1 MDKILMKKIGIYAGI
16 VLLFLALAYGF
27 VPEVLTGK
35 IVNQSDITGYRSMS
49 QEAVTW
55 NNAHPDDPTYWT
67 DSMFGGMPTT
77 SFDPSSDGDW
87 TQSLYNLLMKG
98 KRPANWLFISLLGA
112 FLLMLSL
119 GVDKV
124 LAIGGA
130 VAITYCSYNFQII
143 QVGHNTK
150 MQAIAFLPWALAAVI
165 FTYRSALGRLVSYAE
180 PRPGSAPE
188 PVEGPNQ
195 SVDGGSPTFE
205 AAKGWKSWLPKTL
218 LGAVLFGFALSFQI
232 KANHQQITYYLAI
245 MIVIYALYVFL
256 RICLE
261 KPCHFGKLSDRC
273 AESSVRTVV
282 EPVVRQG
289 SPTIE
294 TTTDKRTAGPS
305 YRKTAFGR
313 FFAASALLL
322 VVGLAGIGTNA
333 IKLAPLYEY
342 TKYTM
347 RGGSELSHPE
357 GGEINSDGL
366 QLDYATAWSYGWE
379 ELPNLMIPNFNGGSS
394 AGSINPDKSEV
405 VKLFKQ
411 AGQGNPKEI
420 AKSLPLY
427 WGPQPFTAGPMY
439 MGAITVFLFV
449 LGLFLYKG
457 KEKWWLL
464 AATLVAVFLS
474 LGNHMMWFTKLFFDY
489 APMYS
494 KFRTV
499 SMALIV
505 LQFTLPML
513 GFVTLDRI
521 LKREY
526 SKKEFL
532 KAGWIALA
540 LTAGFCLLCA
550 IIPSIAGSFSGR
562 ADAQMQDII
571 VDALKADRKHLLS
584 SDALWSMI
592 LIVITFGLILWAYSV
607 PKNAPKSYESDP
619 HIGGA
624 RRMEAMIGI
633 CLLVFVNMFAVGKR
647 YLNSDSFT
655 TPRQFNNQFTARPVD
670 KLILEDKSP
679 SYRIVDLG
687 ADIFNDSFNPY
698 WHKCIGGYS
707 PAKLQ
712 RYQDLIDRHIVKELQ
727 RLSAGTRAAK
737 TIDEFQDGIKNI
749 PVLSALNTK
758 YFILGAEMPPV
769 ENLEA
774 YGPAWFV
781 DSFVPAETPDE
792 EIALIDSVDL
802 RRTAVIGSDFAEA
815 RAGFAKISEGNPTG
829 GSSDGSVDGSVNVSA
844 GITSADFIWMT
855 SYAPNELR
863 YHYSASAARTA
874 IFSEVY
880 YPDGWVATVD
890 GAPLEIFRA
899 NWIFRAANLPAGDH
913 EIVMRFDP
921 KAYSVGEK
929 VSRASSLAL
938 FILLALSLAGL
949 FGTRRSA

>member
-1 MDKILMKKIGIYAGI
+1 MRKIGIYAGI

-35 IVNQSDITGYRSMS
+35 VVNQSDITGYRSMS
-49 QEAVTW
+49 QEAVAW
-55 NNAHPDDPTYWT
+55 NSSHPDDPTHWT

-77 SFDPSSDGDW
+77 SFMPSSEGDW

-150 MQAIAFLPWALAAVI
+150 MQAIAFLPWVLAAVI
-165 FTYRSALGRLVSYAE
+165 FTYRSALLHVQRPKQSVAE
-180 PRPGSAPE
+180 PVAR
-188 PVEGPNQ
+188 Q
-195 SVDGGSPTFE
+195 DSPTIE
-205 AAKGWKSWLPKTL
+205 ATKGWRSWLPKTL

-245 MIVIYALYVFL
+245 MIVIYALYVFIRLICDKAL
-256 RICLE
+256 RPGL
-261 KPCHFGKLSDRC
+261 
-273 AESSVRTVV
+273 
-282 EPVVRQG
+282 
-289 SPTIE
+289 
-294 TTTDKRTAGPS
+294 
-305 YRKTAFGR
+305 GR

-322 VVGLAGIGTNA
+322 VVGLAGIGTNT

-342 TKYTM
+342 TKHTM

-357 GGEINSDGL
+357 GGEINSTGL

-394 AGSINPDKSEV
+394 AGSVNPDKSEV
-405 VKLFKQ
+405 VKLFRQ
-411 AGQGNPKEI
+411 AGQGNANEI
-420 AKSLPLY
+420 AKSMPLY

-464 AATLVAVFLS
+464 AATLVAVFLG

-521 LKREY
+521 MKREY

-532 KAGWIALA
+532 KSGWIALA
-540 LTAGFCLLCA
+540 LTAGFCLICA
-550 IIPSIAGSFSGR
+550 LVPSVAGSFSGG

-571 VDALKADRKHLLS
+571 VDALKADRKHILS
-584 SDALWSMI
+584 VDAFWSMV

-607 PKNAPKSYESDP
+607 PKNAPRSYESDP
-619 HIGGA
+619 HIGNA
-624 RRMEAMIGI
+624 RRIQAMMGI
-633 CLLVFVNMFAVGKR
+633 CLLVFVNMFVVGKR

-655 TPRQFNNQFTARPVD
+655 TPRQFNNQFSARQVD

-679 SYRIVDLG
+679 SYRVVDLS

-727 RLSAGTRAAK
+727 SVAANTRNAK
-737 TIDEFQDGIKNI
+737 SIGEFQSGIGNI
-749 PVLSALNTK
+749 QVLSALNTK
-758 YFILGAEMPPV
+758 YFILGADVPPV
-769 ENLEA
+769 ENPEA
-774 YGPAWFV
+774 FGQAWFV

-802 RRTAVIGSDFAEA
+802 RHTAVIGADFADA
-815 RAGFAKISEGNPTG
+815 SAGFAKVISEGTAC
-829 GSSDGSVDGSVNVSA
+829 GSVMDSAESSVEVSA
-844 GITSADFIWMT
+844 EGTAEATDFIRMT

-880 YPDGWVATVD
+880 YPDGWTATVD
-890 GAPLEIFRA
+890 GAPLDLFRA
-899 NWIFRAANLPAGDH
+899 DWIFRAANLPAGEHD
-913 EIVMRFDP
+913 IVMRFEP
-921 KAYSVGEK
+921 KVYTVSEK
-929 VSRASSLAL
+929 ASRASSLAL
-938 FILLALSLAGL
+938 FILLALSLCGIVLSRKGA
-949 FGTRRSA
+949 

>member
-1 MDKILMKKIGIYAGI
+1 MDKTLMKKIGIYAGI
-16 VLLFLALAYGF
+16 VLLFLVLSYGF

-35 IVNQSDITGYRSMS
+35 VVNQSDITGYRSMS
-49 QEAVTW
+49 QEAVAW
-55 NNAHPDDPTYWT
+55 NKAHPDDPTHWT

-77 SFDPSSDGDW
+77 SFMPSSDGDW
-87 TQSLYNLLMKG
+87 TQSLYDFLMKG

-130 VAITYCSYNFQII
+130 VAVTYCSYNFQII

-150 MQAIAFLPWALAAVI
+150 MQAIAFLPWVLAAVI
-165 FTYRSALGRLVSYAE
+165 FTYRSALRYI
-180 PRPGSAPE
+180 PE
-188 PVEGPNQ
+188 HN
-195 SVDGGSPTFE
+195 
-205 AAKGWKSWLPKTL
+205 GWKSWLPKTL

-261 KPCHFGKLSDRC
+261 KNGHFGKLSDRR
-273 AESSVRTVV
+273 S
-282 EPVVRQG
+282 
-289 SPTIE
+289 
-294 TTTDKRTAGPS
+294 
-305 YRKTAFGR
+305 AFGR
-313 FFAASALLL
+313 FFVASAMLL
-322 VVGLAGIGTNA
+322 VIGLAGIGTNA

-357 GGEINSDGL
+357 GGEINNSGL

-379 ELPNLMIPNFNGGSS
+379 ELPNMMIPNFNGGSS
-394 AGSINPDKSEV
+394 AGAVNPDKSEV
-405 VKLFKQ
+405 VKLFRQ
-411 AGQGNPKEI
+411 AGQGNANEI

-439 MGAITVFLFV
+439 MGAITIFLFV

-464 AATLVAVFLS
+464 AATLVAVFLA

-513 GFVTLDRI
+513 GFITLDRI
-521 LKREY
+521 LRQEY
-526 SKKEFL
+526 SRKEFL
-532 KAGWIALA
+532 RAGWIALA
-540 LTAGFCLLCA
+540 LTAGFCLLCVLV
-550 IIPSIAGSFSGR
+550 PGIAGSFSGR

-571 VDALKADRKHLLS
+571 VDALKADRRHILS
-584 SDALWSMI
+584 ADALWSMV
-592 LIVITFGLILWAYSV
+592 LIVVTFGLILWAYSV

-619 HIGGA
+619 HIGNA
-624 RRMEAMIGI
+624 RRMQAMVGI

-647 YLNSDSFT
+647 YLNPDSFT
-655 TPRQFNNQFTARPVD
+655 TPRQFNNQFTARQVD
-670 KLILEDKSP
+670 KLILEDKAP
-679 SYRIVDLG
+679 SYRVVDLS

-698 WHKCIGGYS
+698 WHKCVGGYS

-727 RLSAGTRAAK
+727 AVSLGTRNAK
-737 TIDEFQDGIKNI
+737 TIEEFQNGIRNI
-749 PVLSALNTK
+749 QVLSALNTK
-758 YFILGAEMPPV
+758 YFILGADMPPV

-774 YGPAWFV
+774 FGPAWFV
-781 DSFVPAETPDE
+781 DSFVPAWTPDE
-792 EIALIDSVDL
+792 EIALIYSVDL
-802 RRTAVIGSDFAEA
+802 RHTAVIGADFAEA
-815 RAGFAKISEGNPTG
+815 RAGFAKNPADNATDGTSEISAEDPAERTAEGTAAGP
-829 GSSDGSVDGSVNVSA
+829 VNGQA
-844 GITSADFIWMT
+844 ADFIQMT

-863 YHYSASAARTA
+863 YHYSAAAARTA

-880 YPDGWVATVD
+880 YPDGWTATVD
-890 GAPLEIFRA
+890 GAPLDLFRA
-899 NWIFRAANLPAGDH
+899 DWVFRAANLPAGEH
-913 EIVMRFDP
+913 EIVMRFEP
-921 KAYSVGEK
+921 KVYTVGENA
-929 VSRASSLAL
+929 SRASSLAL
-938 FILLALSLAGL
+938 FFLLALSLACIAV
-949 FGTRRSA
+949 TRKTNC

>member
-1 MDKILMKKIGIYAGI
+1 MDKTLMKKIGIYAGI
-16 VLLFLALAYGF
+16 VLLFLVLAYGF

-35 IVNQSDITGYRSMS
+35 VVNQSDITGYRSMS
-49 QEAVTW
+49 QEAVAW
-55 NNAHPDDPTYWT
+55 NNAHPDDQTHWT

-77 SFDPSSDGDW
+77 SFMPSSDGDW
-87 TQSLYNLLMKG
+87 TQSLYNLLLKG

-130 VAITYCSYNFQII
+130 VAVTYCSYNFQII

-150 MQAIAFLPWALAAVI
+150 MQAIAFLPWVLAAVI
-165 FTYRSALGRLVSYAE
+165 FTYRSALRPWLCSALRQAQE
-180 PRPGSAPE
+180 PDKTVARQGSIVNSTVTAVAE
-188 PVEGPNQ
+188 PVE
-195 SVDGGSPTFE
+195 TT
-205 AAKGWKSWLPKTL
+205 AAKGWKSWLPRTL

-245 MIVIYALYVFL
+245 MIVIYALYLFL

-261 KPCHFGKLSDRC
+261 KTGHFGERSDR
-273 AESSVRTVV
+273 R
-282 EPVVRQG
+282 G
-289 SPTIE
+289 
-294 TTTDKRTAGPS
+294 
-305 YRKTAFGR
+305 AFGR

-322 VVGLAGIGTNA
+322 VIGLVGIGTNT

-342 TKYTM
+342 TQHTM

-357 GGEINSDGL
+357 GGEINNSGL

-379 ELPNLMIPNFNGGSS
+379 ELPNMMIPNFNGGSS
-394 AGSINPDKSEV
+394 AGSVNPDKSEV
-405 VKLFKQ
+405 VKLFRQ
-411 AGQGNPKEI
+411 AGQGNANEI

-439 MGAITVFLFV
+439 MGAITIFLFV

-464 AATLVAVFLS
+464 AATLVAVFLA

-505 LQFTLPML
+505 LQFTFPML
-513 GFVTLDRI
+513 GFITLDRI
-521 LKREY
+521 LRQEY
-526 SKKEFL
+526 SRKEFL
-532 KAGWIALA
+532 NAGWIALA

-550 IIPSIAGSFSGR
+550 LIPSIAGSFSGR

-571 VDALKADRKHLLS
+571 VDALKADRKHILS
-584 SDALWSMI
+584 TDALWSMV
-592 LIVITFGLILWAYSV
+592 LIVVTFSLILWAYSV

-619 HIGGA
+619 YIGTA
-624 RRMEAMIGI
+624 RRMQAMVGI

-655 TPRQFNNQFTARPVD
+655 TPRQFNNQFSARQVD
-670 KLILEDKSP
+670 KLILEDKTP
-679 SYRIVDLG
+679 SYRVVDLS

-698 WHKCIGGYS
+698 WHKCVGGYS

-727 RLSAGTRAAK
+727 SVAANTHNAK
-737 TIDEFQDGIKNI
+737 TIQEFQSGIKDI
-749 PVLSALNTK
+749 QVLSALNTK
-758 YFILGAEMPPV
+758 YFILGADMPPV

-774 YGPAWFV
+774 FGPAWFV
-781 DSFVPAETPDE
+781 DSFVPAGTPDE

-802 RRTAVIGSDFAEA
+802 RHTAVIGADFADA
-815 RAGFAKISEGNPTG
+815 RAGFVKNPAGNATDGISE
-829 GSSDGSVDGSVNVSA
+829 
-844 GITSADFIWMT
+844 ISADDPAERTAEGTAVGLVNSQATDFIQMT

-863 YHYSASAARTA
+863 YHYSAASARTA

-880 YPDGWVATVD
+880 YPDGWTATVD
-890 GAPLEIFRA
+890 GAPLDLFRA

-913 EIVMRFDP
+913 DIVMRYEP
-921 KAYSVGEK
+921 KIYTVSEK
-929 VSRASSLAL
+929 ASRASSLAL
-938 FILLALSLAGL
+938 FVLLALSLAGIFL
-949 FGTRRSA
+949 SGKEVIRS

>member
-1 MDKILMKKIGIYAGI
+1 MDKTLMKKIGIYAGI
-16 VLLFLALAYGF
+16 VLLFLVLAYGF

-35 IVNQSDITGYRSMS
+35 VVNQSDITGYRSMS
-49 QEAVTW
+49 QEAVAW
-55 NNAHPDDPTYWT
+55 NKAHPDDPTHWT

-77 SFDPSSDGDW
+77 SFMPSSDGDW
-87 TQSLYNLLMKG
+87 TQSLYNLLLKG

-130 VAITYCSYNFQII
+130 VAVTYCSYNFQII

-150 MQAIAFLPWALAAVI
+150 MQAIAFLPWVLAAVI
-165 FTYRSALGRLVSYAE
+165 FTYRSALRPWLGSALRQAQGPDKQVAE
-180 PRPGSAPE
+180 P
-188 PVEGPNQ
+188 V
-195 SVDGGSPTFE
+195 
-205 AAKGWKSWLPKTL
+205 AATVADGWKSWLPKTL

-261 KPCHFGKLSDRC
+261 KNGLFGKLSDR
-273 AESSVRTVV
+273 R
-282 EPVVRQG
+282 G
-289 SPTIE
+289 
-294 TTTDKRTAGPS
+294 
-305 YRKTAFGR
+305 AFGR

-322 VVGLAGIGTNA
+322 VVGLVGIGTNT

-342 TKYTM
+342 TRHTM

-357 GGEINSDGL
+357 GGEINNSGL

-379 ELPNLMIPNFNGGSS
+379 ELPNMMIPNFNGGSS
-394 AGSINPDKSEV
+394 AGSVNPDKSEV
-405 VKLFKQ
+405 VKLFRQ
-411 AGQGNPKEI
+411 AGQGNANEI

-439 MGAITVFLFV
+439 MGAITIFLFI

-464 AATLVAVFLS
+464 AATLVAVFLA

-513 GFVTLDRI
+513 GFITLDGI
-521 LKREY
+521 LRQEY

-532 KAGWIALA
+532 RAGWIALA
-540 LTAGFCLLCA
+540 LTAGFCLLCVLV
-550 IIPSIAGSFSGR
+550 PGIAGSFSGR

-571 VDALKADRKHLLS
+571 VDALKADRRHILS
-584 SDALWSMI
+584 ADALWSMV
-592 LIVITFGLILWAYSV
+592 LIVVTFGLILWAYSV

-619 HIGGA
+619 HIGNA
-624 RRMEAMIGI
+624 RRMQAMVGI

-647 YLNSDSFT
+647 YLNPDSFT
-655 TPRQFNNQFTARPVD
+655 TPRQFNNQFTARQVD
-670 KLILEDKSP
+670 KLILEDKAP
-679 SYRIVDLG
+679 SYRVVDLS

-698 WHKCIGGYS
+698 WHKCVGGYS

-727 RLSAGTRAAK
+727 AVSLGTRNAK
-737 TIDEFQDGIKNI
+737 TIEEFQNGIRNI
-749 PVLSALNTK
+749 QVLSALNTK
-758 YFILGAEMPPV
+758 YFILGADMPPV

-774 YGPAWFV
+774 FGPAWFV
-781 DSFVPAETPDE
+781 DSFVPAGTPDE

-802 RRTAVIGSDFAEA
+802 RHTAVIGSDFAEA
-815 RAGFAKISEGNPTG
+815 REGFAKISSG
-829 GSSDGSVDGSVNVSA
+829 GSDEDSLDVSEEISVSGTAKDV
-844 GITSADFIWMT
+844 IQMT

-874 IFSEVY
+874 IFSEIY
-880 YPDGWVATVD
+880 YPDGWTATVD
-890 GAPLEIFRA
+890 GAPLDLFRA
-899 NWIFRAANLPAGDH
+899 DWIFRAANLPAGEHD
-913 EIVMRFDP
+913 IVMRYEP
-921 KAYSVGEK
+921 NVYIVAEKA
-929 VSRASSLAL
+929 SRASSLTL
-938 FILLALSLAGL
+938 FILLVLSLAGIA
-949 FGTRRSA
+949 FSRKESTAF

>member
-1 MDKILMKKIGIYAGI
+1 MDKTLMKKIGIYAGI
-16 VLLFLALAYGF
+16 VLLFLVLAYGF

-35 IVNQSDITGYRSMS
+35 VVNQSDITGYRSMS
-49 QEAVTW
+49 QEAVAW
-55 NNAHPDDPTYWT
+55 NNAHPDDQTHWT

-77 SFDPSSDGDW
+77 SFMPSSDGDW
-87 TQSLYNLLMKG
+87 TQSLYNLLLKG

-130 VAITYCSYNFQII
+130 VAVTYCSYNFQII

-150 MQAIAFLPWALAAVI
+150 MQAIAFLPWVLAAVI
-165 FTYRSALGRLVSYAE
+165 FTYRSALQYIQE
-180 PRPGSAPE
+180 H
-188 PVEGPNQ
+188 N
-195 SVDGGSPTFE
+195 
-205 AAKGWKSWLPKTL
+205 GWKSWLPKTL

-245 MIVIYALYVFL
+245 MIVIYALYLFL

-261 KPCHFGKLSDRC
+261 KTGHFGERSDR
-273 AESSVRTVV
+273 R
-282 EPVVRQG
+282 G
-289 SPTIE
+289 
-294 TTTDKRTAGPS
+294 
-305 YRKTAFGR
+305 AFGR

-322 VVGLAGIGTNA
+322 VIGLVGIGTNT

-342 TKYTM
+342 TKHTM

-357 GGEINSDGL
+357 GGEINNSGL

-379 ELPNLMIPNFNGGSS
+379 ELPNMMIPNFNGGSS
-394 AGSINPDKSEV
+394 AGSVNPDKSEV
-405 VKLFKQ
+405 VKLFRQ
-411 AGQGNPKEI
+411 AGQGNANEI

-439 MGAITVFLFV
+439 MGAITIFLFV

-464 AATLVAVFLS
+464 AATLVAVFLA
-474 LGNHMMWFTKLFFDY
+474 LGSHMMWFTKLFFDY

-513 GFVTLDRI
+513 GFITLDRI
-521 LKREY
+521 LRQEY

-532 KAGWIALA
+532 RAGWIALA
-540 LTAGFCLLCA
+540 LTAGFCLLCVLV
-550 IIPSIAGSFSGR
+550 PGIAGSFSGR

-571 VDALKADRKHLLS
+571 VDALKADRRHILS
-584 SDALWSMI
+584 ADALWSMV
-592 LIVITFGLILWAYSV
+592 LIVVTFGLILWAYSV

-619 HIGGA
+619 HIGNA
-624 RRMEAMIGI
+624 RRMQAMVGI

-647 YLNSDSFT
+647 YLNPDSFT
-655 TPRQFNNQFTARPVD
+655 TPRQFNNQFTARQVD
-670 KLILEDKSP
+670 KLILEDKAP
-679 SYRIVDLG
+679 SYRVVDLS

-698 WHKCIGGYS
+698 WHKCVGGYS

-727 RLSAGTRAAK
+727 AVSLGTRNAK
-737 TIDEFQDGIKNI
+737 TIEEFQNGIRNI
-749 PVLSALNTK
+749 QVLSALNTK
-758 YFILGAEMPPV
+758 YFILGADMPPV

-774 YGPAWFV
+774 FGPAWFV
-781 DSFVPAETPDE
+781 DSFVPAGTPDE

-802 RRTAVIGSDFAEA
+802 RHTAVIGSDFTEA
-815 RAGFAKISEGNPTG
+815 REGFAKISSG
-829 GSSDGSVDGSVNVSA
+829 GSDEDPLDVSEEISVSGTAKDV
-844 GITSADFIWMT
+844 IQMT

-874 IFSEVY
+874 IFSEIY
-880 YPDGWVATVD
+880 YPDGWTATVD
-890 GAPLEIFRA
+890 GAPLDLFRA
-899 NWIFRAANLPAGDH
+899 DWIFRAANLPAGEHD
-913 EIVMRFDP
+913 IVMRYEP
-921 KAYSVGEK
+921 NVYIVAEKA
-929 VSRASSLAL
+929 SRASSLTL
-938 FILLALSLAGL
+938 FILLVLSLAGIA
-949 FGTRRSA
+949 FSRKESTAF

>member
-1 MDKILMKKIGIYAGI
+1 MDKTLMKKIGIYAGI
-16 VLLFLALAYGF
+16 VLLFLVLAYGF

-35 IVNQSDITGYRSMS
+35 VVNQSDITGYRSMS
-49 QEAVTW
+49 QEAVAW
-55 NNAHPDDPTYWT
+55 NNAHPDDQTHWT

-77 SFDPSSDGDW
+77 SFMPSSDGDW
-87 TQSLYNLLMKG
+87 TQSLYNLLLKG

-130 VAITYCSYNFQII
+130 VAVTYCSYNFQII

-150 MQAIAFLPWALAAVI
+150 MQAIAFLPWVLAAVI
-165 FTYRSALGRLVSYAE
+165 FTYRSALRPWLCSALRQAQDPDKTVARQGSIVNSTVTAVAE
-180 PRPGSAPE
+180 PAE
-188 PVEGPNQ
+188 
-195 SVDGGSPTFE
+195 T
-205 AAKGWKSWLPKTL
+205 AKGWKSWLPRTL

-245 MIVIYALYVFL
+245 MIVIYALYLFL

-261 KPCHFGKLSDRC
+261 KTGHFGERSDR
-273 AESSVRTVV
+273 R
-282 EPVVRQG
+282 G
-289 SPTIE
+289 
-294 TTTDKRTAGPS
+294 
-305 YRKTAFGR
+305 AFGR

-322 VVGLAGIGTNA
+322 VIGLVGIGTNT

-342 TKYTM
+342 TQHTM

-357 GGEINSDGL
+357 GGEINNSGL

-379 ELPNLMIPNFNGGSS
+379 ELPNMMIPNFNGGSS
-394 AGSINPDKSEV
+394 AGSVNPDKSEV
-405 VKLFKQ
+405 VKLFRQ
-411 AGQGNPKEI
+411 AGQGNANEI

-439 MGAITVFLFV
+439 MGAITIFLFV

-464 AATLVAVFLS
+464 AATLVAVFLA
-474 LGNHMMWFTKLFFDY
+474 LGSHMMWFTKLFFDY

-513 GFVTLDRI
+513 GFITLDRI
-521 LKREY
+521 LRQEY
-526 SKKEFL
+526 SRKEFL
-532 KAGWIALA
+532 NAGWIALA

-550 IIPSIAGSFSGR
+550 LIPSIAGSFSGR

-571 VDALKADRKHLLS
+571 VDALKADRKHILS
-584 SDALWSMI
+584 TDALWSMV
-592 LIVITFGLILWAYSV
+592 LIVVTFGLILWAYSV

-619 HIGGA
+619 HIGNA
-624 RRMEAMIGI
+624 RRMQAMVGI

-670 KLILEDKSP
+670 KLILEDKTP
-679 SYRIVDLG
+679 SYRVVDLS

-698 WHKCIGGYS
+698 WHKCVGGYS

-727 RLSAGTRAAK
+727 SVAANTHNAK
-737 TIDEFQDGIKNI
+737 TIQEFQSGIKNI
-749 PVLSALNTK
+749 QVLSALNTK
-758 YFILGAEMPPV
+758 YFILGADMPPV

-774 YGPAWFV
+774 FGPAWLV
-781 DSFVPAETPDE
+781 DSFVPAGTPDE

-802 RRTAVIGSDFAEA
+802 RHTAVIGADFAEA
-815 RAGFAKISEGNPTG
+815 RAGFANSAVG
-829 GSSDGSVDGSVNVSA
+829 GSADRLSDDSVVGSDGLSA
-844 GITSADFIWMT
+844 SAPVADFIRMT

-863 YHYSASAARTA
+863 YHYSVSAARTA

-880 YPDGWVATVD
+880 YPDGWTATVD
-890 GAPLEIFRA
+890 GAPLDLFRA
-899 NWIFRAANLPAGDH
+899 NWIFRAANLPAGEHD
-913 EIVMRFDP
+913 IVMRYEP
-921 KAYSVGEK
+921 KIYTVSEK
-929 VSRASSLAL
+929 ASRASSLAL
-938 FILLALSLAGL
+938 FVLLALSLAGIFL
-949 FGTRRSA
+949 SGKEVIRS

>member
-1 MDKILMKKIGIYAGI
+1 MDKTLMKKIGIYAGI
-16 VLLFLALAYGF
+16 VLLFLVLAYGF

-35 IVNQSDITGYRSMS
+35 VVNQSDITGYRSMS
-49 QEAVTW
+49 QEAVAW
-55 NNAHPDDPTYWT
+55 NKAHPDDPTHWT

-77 SFDPSSDGDW
+77 SFMPSSDGDW
-87 TQSLYNLLMKG
+87 TQSLYNLLLKG

-130 VAITYCSYNFQII
+130 VAVTYCSYNFQII

-150 MQAIAFLPWALAAVI
+150 MQAIAFLPWVLAAVI
-165 FTYRSALGRLVSYAE
+165 FTYRSAL
-180 PRPGSAPE
+180 RPWLGSALRQAQGPDKQFAE
-188 PVEGPNQ
+188 PVEAT
-195 SVDGGSPTFE
+195 VAD
-205 AAKGWKSWLPKTL
+205 GWKSWLPKTL

-261 KPCHFGKLSDRC
+261 KNGHFGKLNDR
-273 AESSVRTVV
+273 R
-282 EPVVRQG
+282 G
-289 SPTIE
+289 
-294 TTTDKRTAGPS
+294 
-305 YRKTAFGR
+305 AFGR

-322 VVGLAGIGTNA
+322 VVGLVGIGTNT

-342 TKYTM
+342 TQHTM

-357 GGEINSDGL
+357 GGEINNSGL

-379 ELPNLMIPNFNGGSS
+379 ELPNMMIPNFNGGSS
-394 AGSINPDKSEV
+394 AGSVNPDKSEV
-405 VKLFKQ
+405 VKLFRQ
-411 AGQGNPKEI
+411 AGQGNANEI

-439 MGAITVFLFV
+439 MGAITIFLFV

-464 AATLVAVFLS
+464 AATLVAVFLA

-513 GFVTLDRI
+513 GFITLDRI
-521 LKREY
+521 LRQEY

-532 KAGWIALA
+532 RAGWIALA
-540 LTAGFCLLCA
+540 LTAGFCLLCVLV
-550 IIPSIAGSFSGR
+550 PGIAGSFSGR

-571 VDALKADRKHLLS
+571 VDALKADRRHILS
-584 SDALWSMI
+584 ADALWSMV
-592 LIVITFGLILWAYSV
+592 LIVVTFGLILWAYSV

-619 HIGGA
+619 HIGNA
-624 RRMEAMIGI
+624 RRMQAMVGI

-647 YLNSDSFT
+647 YLNPDSFT
-655 TPRQFNNQFTARPVD
+655 TPRQFNNQFTARQVD
-670 KLILEDKSP
+670 KLILEDKAP
-679 SYRIVDLG
+679 SYRVVDLS

-698 WHKCIGGYS
+698 WHKCVGGYS

-727 RLSAGTRAAK
+727 AVSLGTRNAK
-737 TIDEFQDGIKNI
+737 TIEEFQNGIRNI
-749 PVLSALNTK
+749 QVLSALNTK
-758 YFILGAEMPPV
+758 YFILGADMPPV

-774 YGPAWFV
+774 FGPAWFV
-781 DSFVPAETPDE
+781 DSFVPAGTPDE

-802 RRTAVIGSDFAEA
+802 RHTAVIGSDFAEA
-815 RAGFAKISEGNPTG
+815 REGFAKISSG
-829 GSSDGSVDGSVNVSA
+829 GSDEDPLDVSEEISVSGTAKDV
-844 GITSADFIWMT
+844 IQMT

-874 IFSEVY
+874 IFSEIY
-880 YPDGWVATVD
+880 YPDGWTATVD
-890 GAPLEIFRA
+890 GAPLDLFRA
-899 NWIFRAANLPAGDH
+899 DWIFRAANLPAGEHD
-913 EIVMRFDP
+913 IVMRYEP
-921 KAYSVGEK
+921 NVYIVAEKA
-929 VSRASSLAL
+929 SRASSLTL
-938 FILLALSLAGL
+938 FILLVLSLAGIA
-949 FGTRRSA
+949 FSRKESTAF

>member
-1 MDKILMKKIGIYAGI
+1 MDKTLMKKIGIYAGI
-16 VLLFLALAYGF
+16 VLLLLVLAYGF

-49 QEAVTW
+49 QEAVAW

-77 SFDPSSDGDW
+77 SFVPSSNGDW
-87 TQSLYNLLMKG
+87 TQSLYSLLMKG

-165 FTYRSALGRLVSYAE
+165 FTYRSAL
-180 PRPGSAPE
+180 RPWLCPAIRQTQGPDSAVAE
-188 PVEGPNQ
+188 PVEA
-195 SVDGGSPTFE
+195 T
-205 AAKGWKSWLPKTL
+205 KGWKSWLPKTL

-256 RICLE
+256 RIFLE
-261 KPCHFGKLSDRC
+261 KVGRFGKLGDRRG
-273 AESSVRTVV
+273 V
-282 EPVVRQG
+282 
-289 SPTIE
+289 
-294 TTTDKRTAGPS
+294 
-305 YRKTAFGR
+305 FGR
-313 FFAASALLL
+313 FFAASVLLL
-322 VVGLAGIGTNA
+322 VVGFAGIGTNT

-357 GGEINSDGL
+357 GGEINNTGL

-394 AGSINPDKSEV
+394 AGSVNPDKSEV
-405 VKLFKQ
+405 VRLFRQ
-411 AGQGNPKEI
+411 AGQGNANEI

-464 AATLVAVFLS
+464 AATILAVFLS

-513 GFVTLDRI
+513 GFITLDRI
-521 LKREY
+521 LKQEY

-550 IIPSIAGSFSGR
+550 MIPGIAGSFSGR
-562 ADAQMQDII
+562 ADTQMQDII
-571 VDALKADRKHLLS
+571 VDALKADRRHILS
-584 SDALWSMI
+584 VDAWWSMI
-592 LIVITFGLILWAYSV
+592 LIVVTFGLILWAYSI
-607 PKNAPKSYESDP
+607 PKSAPKSYESDP
-619 HIGGA
+619 HIGNA
-624 RRMEAMIGI
+624 RRMQAMVGI

-647 YLNSDSFT
+647 YLDSDSFT
-655 TPRQFNNQFTARPVD
+655 TPRQFNNQFTARQVD

-679 SYRIVDLG
+679 SYRVVDLS

-698 WHKCIGGYS
+698 WHKCVGGYS

-727 RLSAGTRAAK
+727 SVSLSTRGAK
-737 TIDEFQDGIKNI
+737 TLEEFQGGLRNI

-774 YGPAWFV
+774 FGPAWFV

-802 RRTAVIGSDFAEA
+802 RRTAVIGADFAEA
-815 RAGFAKISEGNPTG
+815 RACFADVTI
-829 GSSDGSVDGSVNVSA
+829 GSSMNGPAGVSGDVSDNGQA
-844 GITSADFIWMT
+844 TDFIRMT
-855 SYAPNELR
+855 SYAPNELH

-874 IFSEVY
+874 IFSEIY
-880 YPDGWVATVD
+880 YPDGWTATVD
-890 GAPLEIFRA
+890 GAPLDLFRA
-899 NWIFRAANLPAGDH
+899 DWIFRAANLPAGEHD
-913 EIVMRFDP
+913 IVMRFEP
-921 KAYSVGEK
+921 KAYSIGAK
-929 VSRASSLAL
+929 ASRASSLTL
-938 FILLALSLAGL
+938 FILLALSLAG
-949 FGTRRSA
+949 FIFSRRTN

>member
-1 MDKILMKKIGIYAGI
+1 MDKTLMKKIGIYAGI
-16 VLLFLALAYGF
+16 VLLFLVLAYGF

-35 IVNQSDITGYRSMS
+35 VVNQSDITGYRSMS
-49 QEAVTW
+49 QEAVAW
-55 NNAHPDDPTYWT
+55 NNAHPDDPTHWT

-77 SFDPSSDGDW
+77 SFMPSSDGDW
-87 TQSLYNLLMKG
+87 TQSLYNLLLKG

-130 VAITYCSYNFQII
+130 VAVTYCSYNFQII

-150 MQAIAFLPWALAAVI
+150 MQAIAFLPWVLAAVI
-165 FTYRSALGRLVSYAE
+165 FTYRSAL
-180 PRPGSAPE
+180 RPWLGSALRQAQGPDKQVAE
-188 PVEGPNQ
+188 PVEATN
-195 SVDGGSPTFE
+195 
-205 AAKGWKSWLPKTL
+205 GWRSWLPKTL

-261 KPCHFGKLSDRC
+261 KNGHFGKLSDR
-273 AESSVRTVV
+273 R
-282 EPVVRQG
+282 G
-289 SPTIE
+289 
-294 TTTDKRTAGPS
+294 
-305 YRKTAFGR
+305 AFGR

-322 VVGLAGIGTNA
+322 VVGLVGIGTNT

-342 TKYTM
+342 TQHTM

-357 GGEINSDGL
+357 GGEINNSGL

-379 ELPNLMIPNFNGGSS
+379 ELPNMMIPNFNGGSS
-394 AGSINPDKSEV
+394 AGSVNPDKSEV
-405 VKLFKQ
+405 VKLFRQ
-411 AGQGNPKEI
+411 AGQGNANEI

-439 MGAITVFLFV
+439 MGAITIFLFV

-464 AATLVAVFLS
+464 AATLVAVFLA

-513 GFVTLDRI
+513 GFITLDRI
-521 LKREY
+521 LRQEY
-526 SKKEFL
+526 SRKEFL
-532 KAGWIALA
+532 NAGWIALA

-550 IIPSIAGSFSGR
+550 LIPSIAGSFSGR

-571 VDALKADRKHLLS
+571 VDALKADRKHILS
-584 SDALWSMI
+584 TDALWSMV
-592 LIVITFGLILWAYSV
+592 LIVVTFGLILWAYSV

-619 HIGGA
+619 YIGTA
-624 RRMEAMIGI
+624 RRMQAMVGI

-655 TPRQFNNQFTARPVD
+655 TPRQFNNQFSARQVD
-670 KLILEDKSP
+670 KLILEDKTP
-679 SYRIVDLG
+679 SYRVVDLS

-698 WHKCIGGYS
+698 WHKCVGGYS

-727 RLSAGTRAAK
+727 SVAANTHNAK
-737 TIDEFQDGIKNI
+737 TIQEFQSGIKNI
-749 PVLSALNTK
+749 QVLSALNTK
-758 YFILGAEMPPV
+758 YFILGADMPPV

-774 YGPAWFV
+774 FGPAWFV
-781 DSFVPAETPDE
+781 DSFVPAGTPDE

-802 RRTAVIGSDFAEA
+802 RHTAVIGADFAEA
-815 RAGFAKISEGNPTG
+815 RAGFVKNPAGNATDGISEISAEGP
-829 GSSDGSVDGSVNVSA
+829 SDKTAEGKAVGLVNGQA
-844 GITSADFIWMT
+844 ADFIRMT

-863 YHYSASAARTA
+863 YHYSAASARTA

-880 YPDGWVATVD
+880 YPDGWTATVD
-890 GAPLEIFRA
+890 GAPLDLFRA
-899 NWIFRAANLPAGDH
+899 NWIFRAANLPAGEHD
-913 EIVMRFDP
+913 IVMRFEP
-921 KAYSVGEK
+921 KIYTVSEK
-929 VSRASSLAL
+929 ASRASSLAL
-938 FILLALSLAGL
+938 FVLLALSLAGI
-949 FGTRRSA
+949 FISGKGFIRS

>member
-1 MDKILMKKIGIYAGI
+1 MNKTLMRKVGIYAGI

-35 IVNQSDITGYRSMS
+35 VVNQSDIAGYRSMS
-49 QEAVTW
+49 QEAVAW
-55 NNAHPDDPTYWT
+55 NSAHPDDPTHWT

-77 SFDPSSDGDW
+77 SFMPSSDGDW

-98 KRPANWLFISLLGA
+98 KRPANWLFISLMGA

-119 GVDKV
+119 GVDTV

-150 MQAIAFLPWALAAVI
+150 MQAIAFLPWVLAAVI
-165 FTYRSALGRLVSYAE
+165 FTYRSALRQALG
-180 PRPGSAPE
+180 PKQSAAA
-188 PVEGPNQ
+188 PVARQ
-195 SVDGGSPTFE
+195 GSPTFE

-245 MIVIYALYVFL
+245 MIVIYALYVFIRLICDKAL
-256 RICLE
+256 RSGL
-261 KPCHFGKLSDRC
+261 
-273 AESSVRTVV
+273 
-282 EPVVRQG
+282 
-289 SPTIE
+289 
-294 TTTDKRTAGPS
+294 
-305 YRKTAFGR
+305 GR
-313 FFAASALLL
+313 YFAASALLL
-322 VVGLAGIGTNA
+322 VIGLAGIGTNT

-357 GGEINSDGL
+357 GGEINSTGL

-405 VKLFKQ
+405 VKLFRQ
-411 AGQGNPKEI
+411 AGQGNANEI
-420 AKSLPLY
+420 TKSLPLY

-439 MGAITVFLFV
+439 MGAITVFLFI

-464 AATLVAVFLS
+464 AATLVAVFLG

-513 GFVTLDRI
+513 GFITLDRI

-532 KAGWIALA
+532 EAGWIALA

-550 IIPSIAGSFSGR
+550 LIPSVAGSFSGGS
-562 ADAQMQDII
+562 DAQMQDII
-571 VDALKADRKHLLS
+571 VDALKADRKHILS
-584 SDALWSMI
+584 VDALWSML

-619 HIGGA
+619 HIGNA
-624 RRMEAMIGI
+624 RRMQAMVGI
-633 CLLVFVNMFAVGKR
+633 CILVFVNMFAVGKR

-655 TPRQFNNQFTARPVD
+655 TPRQFNNQFTARQVD
-670 KLILEDKSP
+670 KLVLEDKSP
-679 SYRIVDLG
+679 SYRVVDLS

-698 WHKCIGGYS
+698 WHKCVGGYS

-727 RLSAGTRAAK
+727 SVAANTRSAK
-737 TIDEFQDGIKNI
+737 TIDEFQSGIRNI
-749 PVLSALNTK
+749 QVLSALNTK
-758 YFILGAEMPPV
+758 YFILGADMPPV
-769 ENLEA
+769 ENPEA
-774 YGPAWFV
+774 FGQAWFV
-781 DSFVPAETPDE
+781 DSFVPAGTPDE

-802 RRTAVIGSDFAEA
+802 RHTAVIGDDFAEA
-815 RAGFAKISEGNPTG
+815 RAGFAKVISEDAEG
-829 GSSDGSVDGSVNVSA
+829 GSVKESAEGSLEETADAS
-844 GITSADFIWMT
+844 DFIRMT

-863 YHYSASAARTA
+863 YHYKASTVRTV
-874 IFSEVY
+874 IFSEIY
-880 YPDGWVATVD
+880 YPDGWTATVD
-890 GAPLEIFRA
+890 GSSLDLFRA
-899 NWIFRAANLPAGDH
+899 DWIFRAANLPAGEHD
-913 EIVMRFDP
+913 IVMRFEP
-921 KAYSVGEK
+921 KVYTVSEK
-929 VSRASSLAL
+929 ASRASSLAL
-938 FILLALSLAGL
+938 FILLAVSLGGIVLSRKNA
-949 FGTRRSA
+949 

>member
-1 MDKILMKKIGIYAGI
+1 MDKTLMKKIGIYAGI
-16 VLLFLALAYGF
+16 VLLFLVLAYGF

-35 IVNQSDITGYRSMS
+35 VVNQSDITGYRSMS
-49 QEAVTW
+49 QEAVAW
-55 NNAHPDDPTYWT
+55 NNAHPDDQTHWT

-77 SFDPSSDGDW
+77 SFMPSSDGDW
-87 TQSLYNLLMKG
+87 TQSLYNLLLKG

-130 VAITYCSYNFQII
+130 VAVTYCSYNFQII

-150 MQAIAFLPWALAAVI
+150 MQAIAFLPWVLAAVI
-165 FTYRSALGRLVSYAE
+165 FTYRSALRPWLCSALRQAQE
-180 PRPGSAPE
+180 PDKTVARQGSIVNSTVTAVAE
-188 PVEGPNQ
+188 PVE
-195 SVDGGSPTFE
+195 TT

-245 MIVIYALYVFL
+245 MIVIYALYLFL

-261 KPCHFGKLSDRC
+261 KTGHFGERSDR
-273 AESSVRTVV
+273 R
-282 EPVVRQG
+282 G
-289 SPTIE
+289 
-294 TTTDKRTAGPS
+294 
-305 YRKTAFGR
+305 AFGR

-322 VVGLAGIGTNA
+322 VIGLVGIGTNT

-342 TKYTM
+342 TQHTM

-357 GGEINSDGL
+357 GGEINNSGL

-379 ELPNLMIPNFNGGSS
+379 ELPNMMIPNFNGGSS
-394 AGSINPDKSEV
+394 AGSVNPDKSEV
-405 VKLFKQ
+405 VKLFRQ
-411 AGQGNPKEI
+411 AGQGNANEI

-439 MGAITVFLFV
+439 MGAITIFLFV

-464 AATLVAVFLS
+464 AATLVAVFLA

-505 LQFTLPML
+505 LQFTFPML
-513 GFVTLDRI
+513 GFITLDRI
-521 LKREY
+521 LRQEY
-526 SKKEFL
+526 SRKEFL
-532 KAGWIALA
+532 NAGWIALA

-550 IIPSIAGSFSGR
+550 LIPSIAGSFSGR

-571 VDALKADRKHLLS
+571 VDALKADRKHILS
-584 SDALWSMI
+584 TDALWSMV
-592 LIVITFGLILWAYSV
+592 LIVVTFSLILWAYSV

-619 HIGGA
+619 HIGTA
-624 RRMEAMIGI
+624 RRMQAMVGI

-655 TPRQFNNQFTARPVD
+655 TPRQFNNQFSARQVD
-670 KLILEDKSP
+670 KLILEDKTP
-679 SYRIVDLG
+679 SYRVVDLS

-698 WHKCIGGYS
+698 WHKCVGGYS

-727 RLSAGTRAAK
+727 SVAANTHNAK
-737 TIDEFQDGIKNI
+737 TIQEFQGGIRNI
-749 PVLSALNTK
+749 QVLSALNTK
-758 YFILGAEMPPV
+758 YFILGADMPPV

-774 YGPAWFV
+774 FGPAWFV
-781 DSFVPAETPDE
+781 DSFVPAGTPDE

-802 RRTAVIGSDFAEA
+802 RHTAVIGSDFAEA
-815 RAGFAKISEGNPTG
+815 REGFAKISSG
-829 GSSDGSVDGSVNVSA
+829 GSDEDPLDVSEEISVSGTAKDV
-844 GITSADFIWMT
+844 IQMT

-874 IFSEVY
+874 IFSEIY
-880 YPDGWVATVD
+880 YPDGWTATVD
-890 GAPLEIFRA
+890 GAPLDLFRA
-899 NWIFRAANLPAGDH
+899 DWIFRAANLPAGEHD
-913 EIVMRFDP
+913 IVMRYEP
-921 KAYSVGEK
+921 NVYIVAEKA
-929 VSRASSLAL
+929 SRASSLTL
-938 FILLALSLAGL
+938 FILLVLSLAGIA
-949 FGTRRSA
+949 FSRKESTAF

>member
-1 MDKILMKKIGIYAGI
+1 MDKTLMKKIGIYAGI
-16 VLLFLALAYGF
+16 VLLFLVLAYGF

-49 QEAVTW
+49 QEAVAW

-77 SFDPSSDGDW
+77 SFVPSSDGDW
-87 TQSLYNLLMKG
+87 TQSLYSLLMKG

-165 FTYRSALGRLVSYAE
+165 FTYRSAL
-180 PRPGSAPE
+180 RPWLCPAIRQTQGPDSVVAE
-188 PVEGPNQ
+188 PVEA
-195 SVDGGSPTFE
+195 T
-205 AAKGWKSWLPKTL
+205 KGWKSWLPKTL

-232 KANHQQITYYLAI
+232 KANHQQITYDLAI

-256 RICLE
+256 RIFLE
-261 KPCHFGKLSDRC
+261 KVGRFDKLGDR
-273 AESSVRTVV
+273 R
-282 EPVVRQG
+282 G
-289 SPTIE
+289 
-294 TTTDKRTAGPS
+294 
-305 YRKTAFGR
+305 AFGR
-313 FFAASALLL
+313 FFAASVLLL
-322 VVGLAGIGTNA
+322 AVGLAGIGTNT

-357 GGEINSDGL
+357 GGEINNTGL

-394 AGSINPDKSEV
+394 AGSVNPDKSEV
-405 VKLFKQ
+405 VRLFRQ
-411 AGQGNPKEI
+411 AGQGNANEI

-464 AATLVAVFLS
+464 AATILAVFLS

-513 GFVTLDRI
+513 GFITLDRI
-521 LKREY
+521 LKQEY

-550 IIPSIAGSFSGR
+550 MIPGIAGSFSGR
-562 ADAQMQDII
+562 ADTQMQDII
-571 VDALKADRKHLLS
+571 VDALKADRRHILS
-584 SDALWSMI
+584 VDAWWSMI
-592 LIVITFGLILWAYSV
+592 LIVVTFGLILWAYSI

-619 HIGGA
+619 HIGNA
-624 RRMEAMIGI
+624 RRMQAMVGI

-647 YLNSDSFT
+647 YLDSDSFT
-655 TPRQFNNQFTARPVD
+655 TPRQFNNQFTARQVD

-679 SYRIVDLG
+679 SYRVVDLS

-698 WHKCIGGYS
+698 WHKCVGGYS

-727 RLSAGTRAAK
+727 SVSLSTRGAK
-737 TIDEFQDGIKNI
+737 TLEEFQGGLRNI

-774 YGPAWFV
+774 FGPAWFV

-802 RRTAVIGSDFAEA
+802 RRTAVIGADFASA
-815 RAGFAKISEGNPTG
+815 SAGFAKTAAANAI
-829 GSSDGSVDGSVNVSA
+829 GSSVKESAEEPVEGFAENIIEGSAELPADGLA
-844 GITSADFIWMT
+844 TDFIRMT
-855 SYAPNELR
+855 SYAPNELH

-874 IFSEVY
+874 IFSEIY
-880 YPDGWVATVD
+880 YPDGWIATVD
-890 GAPLEIFRA
+890 GAPLDLFRA
-899 NWIFRAANLPAGDH
+899 DWIFRAANLPAGEHD
-913 EIVMRFDP
+913 IVMRFEP
-921 KAYSVGEK
+921 KAYSIGAK
-929 VSRASSLAL
+929 ASRASSLTL

-949 FGTRRSA
+949 IISRRTN

>member
-1 MDKILMKKIGIYAGI
+1 MKKIGIYAGI
-16 VLLFLALAYGF
+16 VLLFLVLAYGF

-35 IVNQSDITGYRSMS
+35 VVNQSDITGYRSMS
-49 QEAVTW
+49 QEAVAW
-55 NNAHPDDPTYWT
+55 NNAHPDDQTHWT

-77 SFDPSSDGDW
+77 SFMPSSDGDW
-87 TQSLYNLLMKG
+87 TQSLYNLLLKG

-130 VAITYCSYNFQII
+130 VAVTYCSYNFQII

-150 MQAIAFLPWALAAVI
+150 MQAIAFLPWVLAAVI
-165 FTYRSALGRLVSYAE
+165 FTYRSALRPWLCSALRQAQE
-180 PRPGSAPE
+180 PDKTVARQGSIVNSTVTAVAE
-188 PVEGPNQ
+188 PVE
-195 SVDGGSPTFE
+195 TT
-205 AAKGWKSWLPKTL
+205 AAIGWKSWLPKTL

-245 MIVIYALYVFL
+245 MIVIYALYLFL

-261 KPCHFGKLSDRC
+261 KTGHFGERSDR
-273 AESSVRTVV
+273 R
-282 EPVVRQG
+282 G
-289 SPTIE
+289 
-294 TTTDKRTAGPS
+294 
-305 YRKTAFGR
+305 AFGR

-322 VVGLAGIGTNA
+322 VIGLVGIGTNT

-342 TKYTM
+342 TQHTM

-357 GGEINSDGL
+357 GGEINNSGL

-379 ELPNLMIPNFNGGSS
+379 ELPNMMIPNFNGGSS
-394 AGSINPDKSEV
+394 AGSVNPDKSEV
-405 VKLFKQ
+405 VKLFRQ
-411 AGQGNPKEI
+411 AGQGNANEI

-439 MGAITVFLFV
+439 MGAITIFLFV

-464 AATLVAVFLS
+464 AATLVAVFLA
-474 LGNHMMWFTKLFFDY
+474 LGSHMMWFTKLFFDY

-513 GFVTLDRI
+513 GFITLDRI
-521 LKREY
+521 LRQEY
-526 SKKEFL
+526 LRNEFL
-532 KAGWIALA
+532 NAGWIALA

-550 IIPSIAGSFSGR
+550 LIPSIAGSFSGR

-571 VDALKADRKHLLS
+571 VDALKADRKHILS
-584 SDALWSMI
+584 TDALWSMV
-592 LIVITFGLILWAYSV
+592 LIVVTFGLILWAYSV

-619 HIGGA
+619 HIGTA
-624 RRMEAMIGI
+624 RRMQGMVGI

-655 TPRQFNNQFTARPVD
+655 TPRQFNNQFSARQVD
-670 KLILEDKSP
+670 KLILEDKTP
-679 SYRIVDLG
+679 SYRVVDLS

-698 WHKCIGGYS
+698 WHKCVGGYS

-727 RLSAGTRAAK
+727 SVAANTHNAK
-737 TIDEFQDGIKNI
+737 TIQEFQSGIKDI
-749 PVLSALNTK
+749 QVLSALNTK
-758 YFILGAEMPPV
+758 YFILGADMPPV

-774 YGPAWFV
+774 FGPAWFV
-781 DSFVPAETPDE
+781 DSFVPAGTPDE

-802 RRTAVIGSDFAEA
+802 RHTAVIGADFAEA
-815 RAGFAKISEGNPTG
+815 RAGFANSTVG
-829 GSSDGSVDGSVNVSA
+829 GSADRLSDDSVDGSDGLSA
-844 GITSADFIWMT
+844 SAPVADFIRMT

-863 YHYSASAARTA
+863 YHYSVSAARTA

-880 YPDGWVATVD
+880 YPDGWTATVD
-890 GAPLEIFRA
+890 GAPLDLFRA
-899 NWIFRAANLPAGDH
+899 NWIFRAANLPAGEHD
-913 EIVMRFDP
+913 IVMRYEP
-921 KAYSVGEK
+921 KIYTVSEK
-929 VSRASSLAL
+929 ASRASSVAL
-938 FILLALSLAGL
+938 FVLLALSLAGIFL
-949 FGTRRSA
+949 SGKEVIRS

>member
-1 MDKILMKKIGIYAGI
+1 MDKTLMKKIGIYAGI
-16 VLLFLALAYGF
+16 VLLFLVLAYGF

-35 IVNQSDITGYRSMS
+35 VVNQSDITGYRSMS
-49 QEAVTW
+49 QEAVAW
-55 NNAHPDDPTYWT
+55 NKAHPDDPTHWT

-77 SFDPSSDGDW
+77 SFMPSSDGDW
-87 TQSLYNLLMKG
+87 TQSLYNLLLKG

-130 VAITYCSYNFQII
+130 VAVTYCSYNFQII

-150 MQAIAFLPWALAAVI
+150 MQAIAFLPWVLAAVI
-165 FTYRSALGRLVSYAE
+165 FTYRSALRYIQE
-180 PRPGSAPE
+180 H
-188 PVEGPNQ
+188 N
-195 SVDGGSPTFE
+195 
-205 AAKGWKSWLPKTL
+205 GWKSWLPRTL

-245 MIVIYALYVFL
+245 MIVIYALYLFL

-261 KPCHFGKLSDRC
+261 KTGHFGESSDR
-273 AESSVRTVV
+273 R
-282 EPVVRQG
+282 G
-289 SPTIE
+289 
-294 TTTDKRTAGPS
+294 
-305 YRKTAFGR
+305 AFGR

-322 VVGLAGIGTNA
+322 VIGLVGIGTNT

-342 TKYTM
+342 TQHTM

-357 GGEINSDGL
+357 GGEINNSGL

-379 ELPNLMIPNFNGGSS
+379 ELPNMMIPNFNGGSS
-394 AGSINPDKSEV
+394 AGSVNPDKSEV
-405 VKLFKQ
+405 VKLFRQ
-411 AGQGNPKEI
+411 AGQGNANEI

-439 MGAITVFLFV
+439 MGAITIFLFV

-464 AATLVAVFLS
+464 AATLVAVFLA

-513 GFVTLDRI
+513 GFITLDRI
-521 LKREY
+521 LRQEY

-532 KAGWIALA
+532 RAGWIALA
-540 LTAGFCLLCA
+540 LTAGFCLLCVLV
-550 IIPSIAGSFSGR
+550 PGIAGSFSGR

-571 VDALKADRKHLLS
+571 VDALKADRRHILS
-584 SDALWSMI
+584 ADALWSMV
-592 LIVITFGLILWAYSV
+592 LIVVTFGLILWAYSV

-619 HIGGA
+619 HIGNA
-624 RRMEAMIGI
+624 RRMQAMVGI

-647 YLNSDSFT
+647 YLNQDSFT
-655 TPRQFNNQFTARPVD
+655 TPRQFNNQFTARQVD
-670 KLILEDKSP
+670 KLILEDKAP
-679 SYRIVDLG
+679 SYRVVDLS

-698 WHKCIGGYS
+698 WHKCVGGYS

-727 RLSAGTRAAK
+727 AVSLGTRNAK
-737 TIDEFQDGIKNI
+737 TIEEFQNGIRNI
-749 PVLSALNTK
+749 QVLSALNTK
-758 YFILGAEMPPV
+758 YFILGADMPPV

-774 YGPAWFV
+774 FGPAWFV
-781 DSFVPAETPDE
+781 DSFVPAGTPDE

-802 RRTAVIGSDFAEA
+802 RHTAVIGSDFTEA
-815 RAGFAKISEGNPTG
+815 REGFAKISSG
-829 GSSDGSVDGSVNVSA
+829 GSDEDPLDVSEEISVSGTAKDV
-844 GITSADFIWMT
+844 IQMT

-863 YHYSASAARTA
+863 YHYSASATRTA
-874 IFSEVY
+874 IFSEIY
-880 YPDGWVATVD
+880 YPDGWTATVD
-890 GAPLEIFRA
+890 GAPLDLFRA
-899 NWIFRAANLPAGDH
+899 DWIFRAANLPAGEHD
-913 EIVMRFDP
+913 IVMRYEP
-921 KAYSVGEK
+921 NVYIVAEKA
-929 VSRASSLAL
+929 SRASSLTL
-938 FILLALSLAGL
+938 FILLVLSLAGIA
-949 FGTRRSA
+949 FSRKESTAF

>member
-1 MDKILMKKIGIYAGI
+1 MDKTLMKKIGIYAGI
-16 VLLFLALAYGF
+16 VLLFLVLAYGF

-35 IVNQSDITGYRSMS
+35 VVNQSDITGYRSMS
-49 QEAVTW
+49 QEAVAW
-55 NNAHPDDPTYWT
+55 NNAHPDDQTHWT

-77 SFDPSSDGDW
+77 SFMPSSDGDW
-87 TQSLYNLLMKG
+87 TQSLYNLLLKG

-130 VAITYCSYNFQII
+130 VAVTYCSYNFQII

-150 MQAIAFLPWALAAVI
+150 MQAIAFLPWVLAAVI
-165 FTYRSALGRLVSYAE
+165 FTYRSALRPWLCSALRQAQE
-180 PRPGSAPE
+180 PDKTVARQGSIVNSTVTAVAE
-188 PVEGPNQ
+188 PVE
-195 SVDGGSPTFE
+195 TT

-245 MIVIYALYVFL
+245 MIVIYALYLFL

-261 KPCHFGKLSDRC
+261 KTGHFGERSDR
-273 AESSVRTVV
+273 R
-282 EPVVRQG
+282 G
-289 SPTIE
+289 
-294 TTTDKRTAGPS
+294 
-305 YRKTAFGR
+305 AFGR

-322 VVGLAGIGTNA
+322 VIGLVGIGTNT

-342 TKYTM
+342 TQHTM

-357 GGEINSDGL
+357 GGEINNSGL

-379 ELPNLMIPNFNGGSS
+379 ELPNMMIPNFNGGSS
-394 AGSINPDKSEV
+394 AGSVNPDKSEV
-405 VKLFKQ
+405 VKLFRQ
-411 AGQGNPKEI
+411 AGQGNANEI

-439 MGAITVFLFV
+439 MGAITIFLFV

-464 AATLVAVFLS
+464 AATLVAVFLA

-505 LQFTLPML
+505 LQFTFPML
-513 GFVTLDRI
+513 GFITLDRI
-521 LKREY
+521 LRQEY
-526 SKKEFL
+526 SRKEFL
-532 KAGWIALA
+532 NAGWIALA

-550 IIPSIAGSFSGR
+550 LIPSIAGSFSGR

-571 VDALKADRKHLLS
+571 VDALKADRKHILS
-584 SDALWSMI
+584 TDALWSMV
-592 LIVITFGLILWAYSV
+592 LIVVTFSLILWAYSV

-619 HIGGA
+619 HIGTA
-624 RRMEAMIGI
+624 RRMQAMVGI

-655 TPRQFNNQFTARPVD
+655 TPRQFNNQFSARQVD
-670 KLILEDKSP
+670 KLILEDKTP
-679 SYRIVDLG
+679 SYRVVDLS

-698 WHKCIGGYS
+698 WHKCVGGYS

-727 RLSAGTRAAK
+727 SVAANTHNAK
-737 TIDEFQDGIKNI
+737 TIQEFQGGIRNI
-749 PVLSALNTK
+749 QVLSALNTK
-758 YFILGAEMPPV
+758 YFILGADMPPV

-774 YGPAWFV
+774 FGPAWFV
-781 DSFVPAETPDE
+781 DSFVPAGTPDE

-802 RRTAVIGSDFAEA
+802 RHTAVIGADFAEA
-815 RAGFAKISEGNPTG
+815 RAGFVKNPAGNATDGISE
-829 GSSDGSVDGSVNVSA
+829 
-844 GITSADFIWMT
+844 ISADDPAERTAEGTAVGLVNSQATDFIQMT
-855 SYAPNELR
+855 SCAPNELR
-863 YHYSASAARTA
+863 YHYSAASARTA

-880 YPDGWVATVD
+880 YPDGWTATVD
-890 GAPLEIFRA
+890 GAPLDLFRA

-913 EIVMRFDP
+913 DIVMRYEP
-921 KAYSVGEK
+921 KIYTVSEK
-929 VSRASSLAL
+929 ASRASSLAL
-938 FILLALSLAGL
+938 FVLLALSLAGIFL
-949 FGTRRSA
+949 SGKEVIRS

>member
-1 MDKILMKKIGIYAGI
+1 MKKIGIYAGI
-16 VLLFLALAYGF
+16 VLLFLVLAYGF

-49 QEAVTW
+49 QEAVAW

-77 SFDPSSDGDW
+77 SFVPSSDGDW
-87 TQSLYNLLMKG
+87 TQSLYSLLMKG

-165 FTYRSALGRLVSYAE
+165 FTYRSAL
-180 PRPGSAPE
+180 RPWLGSSLRQAQGPNDAVAE
-188 PVEGPNQ
+188 PVEA
-195 SVDGGSPTFE
+195 T
-205 AAKGWKSWLPKTL
+205 KGWKYWLPKTL

-261 KPCHFGKLSDRC
+261 ETGHFGKLSDR
-273 AESSVRTVV
+273 SVV
-282 EPVVRQG
+282 EPV
-289 SPTIE
+289 E
-294 TTTDKRTAGPS
+294 TTVVREEETTGSS

-313 FFAASALLL
+313 FFAASVLLL
-322 VVGLAGIGTNA
+322 VVGFAGIGTNT

-357 GGEINSDGL
+357 GGEINNTGL

-394 AGSINPDKSEV
+394 AGSVNPDKSEV
-405 VKLFKQ
+405 VKLFRQ
-411 AGQGNPKEI
+411 AGQGNANEI

-439 MGAITVFLFV
+439 MGAITIFLFV

-464 AATLVAVFLS
+464 AATLVAVFLA
-474 LGNHMMWFTKLFFDY
+474 LGSHMMWFTKLFFDY

-513 GFVTLDRI
+513 GFITLDRI
-521 LKREY
+521 LKQEY

-550 IIPSIAGSFSGR
+550 LIPGIAGSFSGR

-571 VDALKADRKHLLS
+571 VDALKADRRHILS
-584 SDALWSMI
+584 VDAWWSVI
-592 LIVITFGLILWAYSV
+592 LIVVTFGMIIWAYSV

-619 HIGGA
+619 HIGNA
-624 RRMEAMIGI
+624 RRMQAMVGI

-655 TPRQFNNQFTARPVD
+655 TPRQFNNQFTARQVD
-670 KLILEDKSP
+670 KLILEDKAP
-679 SYRIVDLG
+679 SYRIVDLS

-727 RLSAGTRAAK
+727 AMSLSTRGAK
-737 TIDEFQDGIKNI
+737 TIEEFQSGLKNI
-749 PVLSALNTK
+749 QVLSALNTK
-758 YFILGAEMPPV
+758 YFILGADMPPV

-774 YGPAWFV
+774 FGPAWFV

-792 EIALIDSVDL
+792 EIALIDSVNL

-815 RAGFAKISEGNPTG
+815 RECL
-829 GSSDGSVDGSVNVSA
+829 VNVSA
-844 GITSADFIWMT
+844 SGSVDVQATDFIRMT
-855 SYAPNELR
+855 SYAPNELH
-863 YHYSASAARTA
+863 YHYSASVARTA
-874 IFSEVY
+874 IFSEIY
-880 YPDGWVATVD
+880 YPDGWTATVD
-890 GAPLEIFRA
+890 GAPLDLFRA
-899 NWIFRAANLPAGDH
+899 DWIFRAANLPAGEHD
-913 EIVMRFDP
+913 IVMRFEP
-921 KAYSVGEK
+921 KAYSIGAK
-929 VSRASSLAL
+929 ASRASSLTL
-938 FILLALSLAGL
+938 FILLALSIAGL
-949 FGTRRSA
+949 IFSRRNN

>member
-1 MDKILMKKIGIYAGI
+1 MDKTLMKKIGIYAGI
-16 VLLFLALAYGF
+16 VLLFLVLAYGF

-35 IVNQSDITGYRSMS
+35 IVNQSDITGYKSMS

-55 NNAHPDDPTYWT
+55 NSAHPDDQTHWT

-77 SFDPSSDGDW
+77 SFMPSSDGDW
-87 TQSLYNLLMKG
+87 TQPLYNLLLKG

-130 VAITYCSYNFQII
+130 VAVTYCSYNFQII

-165 FTYRSALGRLVSYAE
+165 FTYRSAL
-180 PRPGSAPE
+180 RPWLGSAFRQAQ
-188 PVEGPNQ
+188 GPDR
-195 SVDGGSPTFE
+195 SVARQNPLSNE
-205 AAKGWKSWLPKTL
+205 AAKQTAAEPALSNGWKSWLPKTL

-256 RICLE
+256 RVCFD
-261 KPCHFGKLSDRC
+261 KPVH
-273 AESSVRTVV
+273 
-282 EPVVRQG
+282 
-289 SPTIE
+289 
-294 TTTDKRTAGPS
+294 
-305 YRKTAFGR
+305 FGR

-322 VVGLAGIGTNA
+322 AVGLAGIGTNT

-342 TKYTM
+342 TAHTM

-357 GGEINSDGL
+357 GGEINNTGL

-394 AGSINPDKSEV
+394 AGSVNPDKSEV
-405 VKLFKQ
+405 VKLFRQ
-411 AGQGNPKEI
+411 AGQGNANEI

-449 LGLFLYKG
+449 LGLFLYRG

-464 AATLVAVFLS
+464 AATVVAVFLA
-474 LGNHMMWFTKLFFDY
+474 LGSHLMWFTKLFFDY

-513 GFVTLDRI
+513 GFITLDRI

-526 SKKEFL
+526 SRKEFL

-550 IIPSIAGSFSGR
+550 LIPSVAGSFSGR

-584 SDALWSMI
+584 VDALWSMV
-592 LIVITFGLILWAYSV
+592 LIVITFGLILWAYTTQKS
-607 PKNAPKSYESDP
+607 APKSYESDP
-619 HIGGA
+619 HTGNA
-624 RRMEAMIGI
+624 RRMQAMAGI

-647 YLNSDSFT
+647 YLNSESFT
-655 TPRQFNNQFTARPVD
+655 TPRQFNNQFSARQVD

-679 SYRIVDLG
+679 SYRVVDLS

-698 WHKCIGGYS
+698 WHKCVGGYS

-712 RYQDLIDRHIVKELQ
+712 RYQDLIDRHILKELQ
-727 RLSAGTRAAK
+727 RVALSTRNAK
-737 TIDEFQDGIKNI
+737 SLEEFQSGIRNVQ
-749 PVLSALNTK
+749 VLSALNTK
-758 YFILGAEMPPV
+758 YFILGADMPPV
-769 ENLEA
+769 ENPEA
-774 YGPAWFV
+774 FGPAWFV
-781 DSFVPAETPDE
+781 ESFIPAGTPDE
-792 EIALIDSVDL
+792 EIALIDSVDI
-802 RRTAVIGSDFAEA
+802 RHTAVIGSDFAEA
-815 RAGFAKISEGNPTG
+815 RAGFAEC
-829 GSSDGSVDGSVNVSA
+829 
-844 GITSADFIWMT
+844 SADSPAADTIRMT

-863 YHYSASAARTA
+863 YHYTASAPRTA
-874 IFSEVY
+874 IFSEIY
-880 YPDGWVATVD
+880 YPDGWTATVD
-890 GAPLEIFRA
+890 GSPLELFRA
-899 NWIFRAANLPAGDH
+899 DWIFRAANLPAGEHD
-913 EIVMRFDP
+913 IVMRFEP
-921 KAYSVGEK
+921 KIYTVSEK
-929 VSRASSLAL
+929 ASRASSLTL
-938 FILLALSLAGL
+938 FVLLALSLAGVVL
-949 FGTRRSA
+949 IRRAD

>member
-1 MDKILMKKIGIYAGI
+1 MDKTLMKKIGIYVGI
-16 VLLFLALAYGF
+16 VLLFLVLAYGF

-49 QEAVTW
+49 QEAVAW
-55 NNAHPDDPTYWT
+55 NNTHPDDPTYWT

-77 SFDPSSDGDW
+77 SFVPSSDGDW
-87 TQSLYNLLMKG
+87 TQSLYSLLMKG

-165 FTYRSALGRLVSYAE
+165 FTYRSALRSWL
-180 PRPGSAPE
+180 GSSLRQAQGPNDAVAE
-188 PVEGPNQ
+188 PVEA
-195 SVDGGSPTFE
+195 T
-205 AAKGWKSWLPKTL
+205 KGWKYWLPKTL

-261 KPCHFGKLSDRC
+261 KTGHFGKLSDR
-273 AESSVRTVV
+273 SVV
-282 EPVVRQG
+282 EPV
-289 SPTIE
+289 E
-294 TTTDKRTAGPS
+294 TTVVREEETTGSS

-313 FFAASALLL
+313 FFAASVLLL
-322 VVGLAGIGTNA
+322 VVGFAGIGTNT

-357 GGEINSDGL
+357 GGEINNTGL

-394 AGSINPDKSEV
+394 AGSMNPDKSEV
-405 VKLFKQ
+405 VKLFRQ
-411 AGQGNPKEI
+411 AGQGNANEI

-439 MGAITVFLFV
+439 MGAITIFLFV

-499 SMALIV
+499 SMALII

-513 GFVTLDRI
+513 GFITLDRI
-521 LKREY
+521 LKQEY

-550 IIPSIAGSFSGR
+550 LIPGIAGSFSGR

-571 VDALKADRKHLLS
+571 VDALKADRRHILS
-584 SDALWSMI
+584 VDAWWSVI
-592 LIVITFGLILWAYSV
+592 LIVVTFGMIIWAYSV

-619 HIGGA
+619 HIGNA
-624 RRMEAMIGI
+624 RRMQAMVGI

-655 TPRQFNNQFTARPVD
+655 TPRQFNNQFTARQVD
-670 KLILEDKSP
+670 KLILEDKAP
-679 SYRIVDLG
+679 SYRIVDLS

-727 RLSAGTRAAK
+727 AMSLSTRGAK
-737 TIDEFQDGIKNI
+737 TIEEFQSGLKNI
-749 PVLSALNTK
+749 QVLSALNTK
-758 YFILGAEMPPV
+758 YFILGADMPPV

-774 YGPAWFV
+774 FGPAWFV

-792 EIALIDSVDL
+792 EIALIDSVNL

-815 RAGFAKISEGNPTG
+815 RECLANVSAS
-829 GSSDGSVDGSVNVSA
+829 GSVDVQA
-844 GITSADFIWMT
+844 TDFIRMT
-855 SYAPNELR
+855 SYAPNELH
-863 YHYSASAARTA
+863 YHYSASVARTA
-874 IFSEVY
+874 IFSEIY
-880 YPDGWVATVD
+880 YPDGWTATVD
-890 GAPLEIFRA
+890 GAPLDLFRA
-899 NWIFRAANLPAGDH
+899 DWIFRAANLPAGEHD
-913 EIVMRFDP
+913 IVMRFEP
-921 KAYSVGEK
+921 KAYSIGAK
-929 VSRASSLAL
+929 ASRASSLTL

-949 FGTRRSA
+949 IFSRRSN

>member
-1 MDKILMKKIGIYAGI
+1 MDKTLMKKIGIYAGI
-16 VLLFLALAYGF
+16 VLLFLVLAYGF

-35 IVNQSDITGYRSMS
+35 VVNQSDITGYRSMS
-49 QEAVTW
+49 QEAVAW
-55 NNAHPDDPTYWT
+55 NNAHPDDQTHWT

-77 SFDPSSDGDW
+77 SFMPSSDGDW
-87 TQSLYNLLMKG
+87 TQSLYNLLLKG

-130 VAITYCSYNFQII
+130 VAVTYCSYNFQII

-150 MQAIAFLPWALAAVI
+150 MQAIAFLPWVLAAVI
-165 FTYRSALGRLVSYAE
+165 FTYRSALRPWLCSALRQAQE
-180 PRPGSAPE
+180 PDKTVARQGSIVNSTVTAVAE
-188 PVEGPNQ
+188 PVE
-195 SVDGGSPTFE
+195 TT

-245 MIVIYALYVFL
+245 MIVIYALYLFL

-261 KPCHFGKLSDRC
+261 KTGHFGERSDR
-273 AESSVRTVV
+273 R
-282 EPVVRQG
+282 G
-289 SPTIE
+289 
-294 TTTDKRTAGPS
+294 
-305 YRKTAFGR
+305 AFGR

-322 VVGLAGIGTNA
+322 VIGLVGIGTNT

-342 TKYTM
+342 TQHTM

-357 GGEINSDGL
+357 GGEINNSGL

-379 ELPNLMIPNFNGGSS
+379 ELPNMMIPNFNGGSS
-394 AGSINPDKSEV
+394 AGSVNPDKSEV
-405 VKLFKQ
+405 VKLFRQ
-411 AGQGNPKEI
+411 AGQGNANEI

-439 MGAITVFLFV
+439 MGAITIFLFV

-464 AATLVAVFLS
+464 AATLVAVFLA

-505 LQFTLPML
+505 LQFTFPML
-513 GFVTLDRI
+513 GFITLDRI
-521 LKREY
+521 LRQEY
-526 SKKEFL
+526 SRKEFL
-532 KAGWIALA
+532 NAGWIALA

-550 IIPSIAGSFSGR
+550 LIPSIAGSFSGR

-571 VDALKADRKHLLS
+571 VDALKADRKHILS
-584 SDALWSMI
+584 TDALWSMV
-592 LIVITFGLILWAYSV
+592 LIVVTFSLILWAYSV

-619 HIGGA
+619 HIGTA
-624 RRMEAMIGI
+624 RRMQAMVGI

-655 TPRQFNNQFTARPVD
+655 TPRQFNNQFSARQVD
-670 KLILEDKSP
+670 KLILEDKTP
-679 SYRIVDLG
+679 SYRVVDLS

-698 WHKCIGGYS
+698 WHKCVGGYS

-727 RLSAGTRAAK
+727 SVAANTHNAK
-737 TIDEFQDGIKNI
+737 TIQEFQSGIKDI
-749 PVLSALNTK
+749 QVLSALNTK
-758 YFILGAEMPPV
+758 YFILGADMPPV

-774 YGPAWFV
+774 FGPAWFV
-781 DSFVPAETPDE
+781 DSFVPAGTPDE

-802 RRTAVIGSDFAEA
+802 RHTAVIGADFADA
-815 RAGFAKISEGNPTG
+815 RAGFVKNPAGNATDGISEISADDPAERTAEGTAVG
-829 GSSDGSVDGSVNVSA
+829 LVNSQA
-844 GITSADFIWMT
+844 ADFIQMT

-863 YHYSASAARTA
+863 YHYSAASARTA

-880 YPDGWVATVD
+880 YPDGWTATVD
-890 GAPLEIFRA
+890 GAPLDLFRA

-913 EIVMRFDP
+913 DIVMRYEP
-921 KAYSVGEK
+921 KIYTVSEK
-929 VSRASSLAL
+929 ASRASSLAL
-938 FILLALSLAGL
+938 FVLLALSLAGIFL
-949 FGTRRSA
+949 SGKEVIRS

>member
-1 MDKILMKKIGIYAGI
+1 MDKTLMKKIGIYAGI

-49 QEAVTW
+49 QEAVSW
-55 NNAHPDDPTYWT
+55 NKAHPDDPTYWT

-165 FTYRSALGRLVSYAE
+165 FTYRSALGRLVIHAE
-180 PRPGSAPE
+180 PRSGSALRQVQGPAQSAAE
-188 PVEGPNQ
+188 PVVRQ
-195 SVDGGSPTFE
+195 DSPTVQ
-205 AAKGWKSWLPKTL
+205 AIKGWKSWLPGTL

-261 KPCHFGKLSDRC
+261 KPCHFGKLSDR
-273 AESSVRTVV
+273 SVV

-294 TTTDKRTAGPS
+294 TTAGRGTKAQS
-305 YRKTAFGR
+305 SRKTAFCR

-342 TKYTM
+342 TQHTM

-394 AGSINPDKSEV
+394 AGAVNPDKSEV
-405 VKLFKQ
+405 VKLFRQ

-464 AATLVAVFLS
+464 AATLVAVFLA

-513 GFVTLDRI
+513 GFITLDRI

-532 KAGWIALA
+532 KAGWITLA
-540 LTAGFCLLCA
+540 LTAGFCFLCA

-571 VDALKADRKHLLS
+571 VDALKADRRHLLS

-624 RRMEAMIGI
+624 RRMEAMVGI
-633 CLLVFVNMFAVGKR
+633 CLLVFVNMFTVGKR

-727 RLSAGTRAAK
+727 RLSAGTRTAK

-781 DSFVPAETPDE
+781 DSFVPAETPDK

-815 RAGFAKISEGNPTG
+815 RAGFAKISEGNPAG

-844 GITSADFIWMT
+844 GIPSTDFIRMT

-863 YHYSASAARTA
+863 YHYSASTARTA

-880 YPDGWVATVD
+880 YPDGWIATVD
-890 GAPLEIFRA
+890 GAPLELFRA
-899 NWIFRAANLPAGDH
+899 DWIFRAANLPAGEH
-913 EIVMRFDP
+913 EVVMRFEP
-921 KAYSVGEK
+921 KVYSVGEK

-938 FILLALSLAGL
+938 LILLALSLAGL
-949 FGTRRSA
+949 FGTRRGA

>member
-1 MDKILMKKIGIYAGI
+1 MNKTLMRKIGIYAGI
-16 VLLFLALAYGF
+16 VLLFLVLAYGF

-35 IVNQSDITGYRSMS
+35 VVNQSDITGYRSMS

-55 NNAHPDDPTYWT
+55 NNAHPDDPTHWT

-77 SFDPSSDGDW
+77 SFMPSSDGDW

-130 VAITYCSYNFQII
+130 VAVTYCSYNFQII

-150 MQAIAFLPWALAAVI
+150 MQAIAFLPWVLAAVI
-165 FTYRSALGRLVSYAE
+165 FTYRTALRPWLGAALRRAQGPDELVA
-180 PRPGSAPE
+180 E
-188 PVEGPNQ
+188 PVEAT
-195 SVDGGSPTFE
+195 S
-205 AAKGWKSWLPKTL
+205 AKGWKSWLPKTL

-256 RICLE
+256 RICFD
-261 KPCHFGKLSDRC
+261 KSDHFGNLSDR
-273 AESSVRTVV
+273 R
-282 EPVVRQG
+282 G
-289 SPTIE
+289 
-294 TTTDKRTAGPS
+294 
-305 YRKTAFGR
+305 AFGR
-313 FFAASALLL
+313 FFTASALLL
-322 VVGLAGIGTNA
+322 VVGLVGIGTNT

-342 TKYTM
+342 TKHTM

-357 GGEINSDGL
+357 GGEINNTGL

-394 AGSINPDKSEV
+394 AGSVNPDKSEV
-405 VKLFKQ
+405 VKLFRQ
-411 AGQGNPKEI
+411 AGQGNANEI

-439 MGAITVFLFV
+439 MGAITVFLFI

-464 AATLVAVFLS
+464 AATIVAVFLA
-474 LGNHMMWFTKLFFDY
+474 LGNHLMWFTKLFFDY

-550 IIPSIAGSFSGR
+550 LIPSIAGSFSGR

-571 VDALKADRKHLLS
+571 VDALKADRKHILS
-584 SDALWSMI
+584 VDAMWSMI
-592 LIVITFGLILWAYSV
+592 LIVLTFGLILWAYSV

-619 HIGGA
+619 RIGNA
-624 RRMEAMIGI
+624 RRMQAMVGI

-655 TPRQFNNQFTARPVD
+655 TPRQFNNQFSARQVD
-670 KLILEDKSP
+670 KLILEDKAP
-679 SYRIVDLG
+679 SYRVVDLS

-727 RLSAGTRAAK
+727 SVAANTRSAK
-737 TIDEFQDGIKNI
+737 TIEEFQSGIRNI
-749 PVLSALNTK
+749 QVLSALNTK

-769 ENLEA
+769 ENPEA
-774 YGPAWFV
+774 FGPAWFV
-781 DSFVPAETPDE
+781 DSLVPAETPDD

-802 RRTAVIGSDFAEA
+802 RHTAVIGSDFAEA
-815 RAGFAKISEGNPTG
+815 RAGFANSV
-829 GSSDGSVDGSVNVSA
+829 VDGSAERLSDDSVDDSDGLSA
-844 GITSADFIWMT
+844 NAPATDFIRMT

-863 YHYSASAARTA
+863 YHYSAATARTA

-880 YPDGWVATVD
+880 YPDGWTATVD
-890 GAPLEIFRA
+890 GTPLDLFRA
-899 NWIFRAANLPAGDH
+899 NWIFRAANLPAGEHD
-913 EIVMRFDP
+913 IVMRFEP
-921 KAYSVGEK
+921 KIYTVSEK
-929 VSRASSLAL
+929 ASRASSLAL
-938 FILLALSLAGL
+938 FVLLAVSLAGMFL
-949 FGTRRSA
+949 PRKED

>member
-1 MDKILMKKIGIYAGI
+1 MKKIGIYAGI
-16 VLLFLALAYGF
+16 VLLFLVLAYGF

-35 IVNQSDITGYRSMS
+35 VVNQSDITGYRSMS
-49 QEAVTW
+49 QEAVAW
-55 NNAHPDDPTYWT
+55 NNAHPDDQTHWT

-77 SFDPSSDGDW
+77 SFMPSSDGDW
-87 TQSLYNLLMKG
+87 TQSLYNLLLKG

-130 VAITYCSYNFQII
+130 VAVTYCSYNFQII

-150 MQAIAFLPWALAAVI
+150 MQAIAFLPWVLAAVI
-165 FTYRSALGRLVSYAE
+165 FTYRSALRPWLCSALRQAQE
-180 PRPGSAPE
+180 PDKTVARQGSIVNSTVTAVAE
-188 PVEGPNQ
+188 PVE
-195 SVDGGSPTFE
+195 TT
-205 AAKGWKSWLPKTL
+205 AAKGWKSWLPRTL

-245 MIVIYALYVFL
+245 MIVIYALYLFL

-261 KPCHFGKLSDRC
+261 KTGHFGERSDR
-273 AESSVRTVV
+273 R
-282 EPVVRQG
+282 G
-289 SPTIE
+289 
-294 TTTDKRTAGPS
+294 
-305 YRKTAFGR
+305 AFGR

-322 VVGLAGIGTNA
+322 VIGLVGIGTNT

-342 TKYTM
+342 TQHTM

-357 GGEINSDGL
+357 GGEINNSGL

-379 ELPNLMIPNFNGGSS
+379 ELPNMMIPNFNGGSS
-394 AGSINPDKSEV
+394 AGSVNPDKSEV
-405 VKLFKQ
+405 VKLFRQ
-411 AGQGNPKEI
+411 AGQGNANEI

-439 MGAITVFLFV
+439 MGAITIFLFV

-464 AATLVAVFLS
+464 AATLVAVFLA
-474 LGNHMMWFTKLFFDY
+474 LGSHMMWFTKLFFDY

-513 GFVTLDRI
+513 GFITLDRI
-521 LKREY
+521 LRQEY
-526 SKKEFL
+526 SRKEFL
-532 KAGWIALA
+532 NAGWIALA

-550 IIPSIAGSFSGR
+550 LIPSIAGSFSGR

-571 VDALKADRKHLLS
+571 VDALKADRKHILS
-584 SDALWSMI
+584 TDALWSMV
-592 LIVITFGLILWAYSV
+592 LIIVTFGLILWAYSV

-619 HIGGA
+619 YIGTA
-624 RRMEAMIGI
+624 RRMQAMVGI

-655 TPRQFNNQFTARPVD
+655 TPRQFNNQFSARQVD
-670 KLILEDKSP
+670 KLILEDKTP
-679 SYRIVDLG
+679 SYRVVDLS

-698 WHKCIGGYS
+698 WHKCVGGYS

-727 RLSAGTRAAK
+727 SVAANTHNAK
-737 TIDEFQDGIKNI
+737 TIQEFQSGIKDI
-749 PVLSALNTK
+749 QVLSALNTK
-758 YFILGAEMPPV
+758 YFILGADMPPV

-774 YGPAWFV
+774 FGPAWFV
-781 DSFVPAETPDE
+781 DSFVPAGTPDE

-802 RRTAVIGSDFAEA
+802 RHTAVIGDDFADA
-815 RAGFAKISEGNPTG
+815 RAGFVKNPAGNATDGISE
-829 GSSDGSVDGSVNVSA
+829 
-844 GITSADFIWMT
+844 ISADDPAERTAEGTAVGLVNSQATDFIQMT

-863 YHYSASAARTA
+863 YHYSAASARTA

-880 YPDGWVATVD
+880 YPDGWTATVD
-890 GAPLEIFRA
+890 GAPLDLFRA

-913 EIVMRFDP
+913 DIVMRYEP
-921 KAYSVGEK
+921 KIYTVSEK
-929 VSRASSLAL
+929 ASRASSLAL
-938 FILLALSLAGL
+938 FVLLALSLAGIFL
-949 FGTRRSA
+949 SGKEVIRS

>member
-1 MDKILMKKIGIYAGI
+1 MDKTLMKKIGIYAGI
-16 VLLFLALAYGF
+16 VLLFLVLAYGF

-35 IVNQSDITGYRSMS
+35 VVNQSDITGYRSMS
-49 QEAVTW
+49 QEAVAW
-55 NNAHPDDPTYWT
+55 NNAHPDDQTHWT

-77 SFDPSSDGDW
+77 SFMPSSDGDW
-87 TQSLYNLLMKG
+87 TQSLYNLLLKG

-130 VAITYCSYNFQII
+130 VAVTYCSYNFQII

-150 MQAIAFLPWALAAVI
+150 MQAIAFLPWVLAAVI
-165 FTYRSALGRLVSYAE
+165 FTYRSALRPWLCSALRQAQE
-180 PRPGSAPE
+180 PDKTVARQGSIVNSTVTAVAE
-188 PVEGPNQ
+188 PVE
-195 SVDGGSPTFE
+195 TT
-205 AAKGWKSWLPKTL
+205 AAKGWKSWLPRTL

-245 MIVIYALYVFL
+245 MIVIYALYLFL

-261 KPCHFGKLSDRC
+261 KTGHFGERSDR
-273 AESSVRTVV
+273 R
-282 EPVVRQG
+282 G
-289 SPTIE
+289 
-294 TTTDKRTAGPS
+294 
-305 YRKTAFGR
+305 AFGR

-322 VVGLAGIGTNA
+322 VIGLVGIGTNT

-342 TKYTM
+342 TQHTM

-357 GGEINSDGL
+357 GGEINNSGL

-379 ELPNLMIPNFNGGSS
+379 ELPNMMIPNFNGGSS
-394 AGSINPDKSEV
+394 AGSVNPDKSEV
-405 VKLFKQ
+405 VKLFRQ
-411 AGQGNPKEI
+411 AGQGNANEI

-439 MGAITVFLFV
+439 MGAITIFLFV

-464 AATLVAVFLS
+464 AATLVAVFLA

-505 LQFTLPML
+505 LQFTFPML
-513 GFVTLDRI
+513 GFITLDRI
-521 LKREY
+521 LRQEY
-526 SKKEFL
+526 SRKEFL
-532 KAGWIALA
+532 NAGWIALA

-550 IIPSIAGSFSGR
+550 LIPSIAGSFSGR

-571 VDALKADRKHLLS
+571 VDALKADRKHILS
-584 SDALWSMI
+584 TDALWSMV
-592 LIVITFGLILWAYSV
+592 LIVVTFSLILWAYSV

-619 HIGGA
+619 HIGTA
-624 RRMEAMIGI
+624 RRMQAMVGI

-655 TPRQFNNQFTARPVD
+655 TPRQFNNQFSARQVD
-670 KLILEDKSP
+670 KLILEDKTP
-679 SYRIVDLG
+679 SYRVVDLS

-698 WHKCIGGYS
+698 WHKCVGGYS

-727 RLSAGTRAAK
+727 SVAANTHNAK
-737 TIDEFQDGIKNI
+737 TIQEFQGGIRNI
-749 PVLSALNTK
+749 QVLSALNTK
-758 YFILGAEMPPV
+758 YFILGADMPPV

-774 YGPAWFV
+774 FGPAWFV
-781 DSFVPAETPDE
+781 DSFVPAGTPDE

-802 RRTAVIGSDFAEA
+802 RHTAVIGADFAEA
-815 RAGFAKISEGNPTG
+815 RAGFVKNPAGNATDGISE
-829 GSSDGSVDGSVNVSA
+829 
-844 GITSADFIWMT
+844 ISADDPAERTAEGTAVGLVNSQATDFIQMT

-863 YHYSASAARTA
+863 YHYSAASARTA

-880 YPDGWVATVD
+880 YPDGWTATVD
-890 GAPLEIFRA
+890 GAPLDLFRA

-913 EIVMRFDP
+913 DIVMRYEP
-921 KAYSVGEK
+921 KIYTVSEK
-929 VSRASSLAL
+929 ASRASSLAL
-938 FILLALSLAGL
+938 FVLLALSLAGIFL
-949 FGTRRSA
+949 SGKEVIRS

>member
-1 MDKILMKKIGIYAGI
+1 MDKTLMKKIGIYAGI
-16 VLLFLALAYGF
+16 VLLFLVLAYGF

-35 IVNQSDITGYRSMS
+35 VVNQSDITGYRSMS
-49 QEAVTW
+49 QEAVAW
-55 NNAHPDDPTYWT
+55 NNAHPDDQTHWT

-77 SFDPSSDGDW
+77 SFMPSSDGDW
-87 TQSLYNLLMKG
+87 TQSLYNLLLKG

-130 VAITYCSYNFQII
+130 VAVTYCSYNFQII

-150 MQAIAFLPWALAAVI
+150 MQAIAFLPWVLAAVI
-165 FTYRSALGRLVSYAE
+165 FTYRSALRPWLCSALRQAQE
-180 PRPGSAPE
+180 PDKTVARQGSIVNSTVTAVAE
-188 PVEGPNQ
+188 PVE
-195 SVDGGSPTFE
+195 TT

-245 MIVIYALYVFL
+245 MIVIYALYLFL

-261 KPCHFGKLSDRC
+261 KTGHFGERSDR
-273 AESSVRTVV
+273 R
-282 EPVVRQG
+282 G
-289 SPTIE
+289 
-294 TTTDKRTAGPS
+294 
-305 YRKTAFGR
+305 AFGR

-322 VVGLAGIGTNA
+322 VIGLVGIGTNT

-342 TKYTM
+342 TQHTM

-357 GGEINSDGL
+357 GGEINNSGL

-379 ELPNLMIPNFNGGSS
+379 ELPNMMIPNFNGGSS
-394 AGSINPDKSEV
+394 AGSVNPDKSEV
-405 VKLFKQ
+405 VKLFRQ
-411 AGQGNPKEI
+411 AGQGNANEI

-439 MGAITVFLFV
+439 MGAITIFLFV

-464 AATLVAVFLS
+464 AATLVAVFLA

-513 GFVTLDRI
+513 GFITLDRI
-521 LKREY
+521 LRQEY
-526 SKKEFL
+526 SRKEFL
-532 KAGWIALA
+532 NAGWIALA

-550 IIPSIAGSFSGR
+550 LIPSIAGSFSGR

-571 VDALKADRKHLLS
+571 VDALKADRKHILS
-584 SDALWSMI
+584 TDALWSMV
-592 LIVITFGLILWAYSV
+592 LIVVTFGLILWAYSV

-619 HIGGA
+619 HIGTA
-624 RRMEAMIGI
+624 RRMQAMVGI

-655 TPRQFNNQFTARPVD
+655 TPRQFNNQFSARQVD
-670 KLILEDKSP
+670 KLILEDKTP
-679 SYRIVDLG
+679 SYRVVDLS

-698 WHKCIGGYS
+698 WHKCVGGYS

-727 RLSAGTRAAK
+727 SVAANTHNAK
-737 TIDEFQDGIKNI
+737 TIQEFQSGIKNI
-749 PVLSALNTK
+749 QVLSALNTK
-758 YFILGAEMPPV
+758 YFILGADMPPV

-774 YGPAWFV
+774 FGPAWFV
-781 DSFVPAETPDE
+781 DSFVPAGTPDE

-802 RRTAVIGSDFAEA
+802 RHTAVIGADFADA
-815 RAGFAKISEGNPTG
+815 RAGFANSAVG
-829 GSSDGSVDGSVNVSA
+829 GSADCLSDDSVDGSDGFSA
-844 GITSADFIWMT
+844 SAPVADFIRMT

-863 YHYSASAARTA
+863 YHYSVSAARTA

-880 YPDGWVATVD
+880 YPDGWTATVD
-890 GAPLEIFRA
+890 GAPLYLFRA
-899 NWIFRAANLPAGDH
+899 NWIFRAANLPAGEHD
-913 EIVMRFDP
+913 IVMRYEP
-921 KAYSVGEK
+921 KIYTVSEK
-929 VSRASSLAL
+929 ASRASSLAL
-938 FILLALSLAGL
+938 FVLLALSLAGIFL
-949 FGTRRSA
+949 SGKEVIRS

>member
-1 MDKILMKKIGIYAGI
+1 MDKTLMKKIGIYAGI
-16 VLLFLALAYGF
+16 VLLFLVLAYGF

-35 IVNQSDITGYRSMS
+35 VVNQSDITGYRSMS
-49 QEAVTW
+49 QEAVAW
-55 NNAHPDDPTYWT
+55 NKAHPDDPTHWT

-77 SFDPSSDGDW
+77 SFMPSSDGDW
-87 TQSLYNLLMKG
+87 TQSLYNLLLKG

-130 VAITYCSYNFQII
+130 VAVTYCSYNFQII

-150 MQAIAFLPWALAAVI
+150 MQAIAFLPWVLAAVI
-165 FTYRSALGRLVSYAE
+165 FTYRSAL
-180 PRPGSAPE
+180 RPWLGSALRQAQGPDKQVAE
-188 PVEGPNQ
+188 PVEAT
-195 SVDGGSPTFE
+195 VAD
-205 AAKGWKSWLPKTL
+205 GWKSWLPKTL

-261 KPCHFGKLSDRC
+261 KNGHFGKLSDR
-273 AESSVRTVV
+273 R
-282 EPVVRQG
+282 G
-289 SPTIE
+289 
-294 TTTDKRTAGPS
+294 
-305 YRKTAFGR
+305 AFGR

-322 VVGLAGIGTNA
+322 VVGLVGIGTNT

-342 TKYTM
+342 TQHTM

-357 GGEINSDGL
+357 GGEINNSGL

-379 ELPNLMIPNFNGGSS
+379 ELPNMMIPNFNGGSS
-394 AGSINPDKSEV
+394 AGSVNPDKSEV
-405 VKLFKQ
+405 VKLFRQ
-411 AGQGNPKEI
+411 AGQGNANEI

-439 MGAITVFLFV
+439 MGAITIFLFV

-464 AATLVAVFLS
+464 AATLVAVFLA
-474 LGNHMMWFTKLFFDY
+474 LGSHMMWFTKLFFDY

-513 GFVTLDRI
+513 GFITLDRI
-521 LKREY
+521 LRQEY
-526 SKKEFL
+526 SRKEFL
-532 KAGWIALA
+532 NAGWIALA

-550 IIPSIAGSFSGR
+550 LIPSIAGSFSGR

-571 VDALKADRKHLLS
+571 VDALKADRKHILS
-584 SDALWSMI
+584 TDALWSMV
-592 LIVITFGLILWAYSV
+592 LIVVTFGLILWAYSV

-619 HIGGA
+619 HIGTA
-624 RRMEAMIGI
+624 RRMQGMVGI

-655 TPRQFNNQFTARPVD
+655 TPRQFNNQFSARQVD
-670 KLILEDKSP
+670 KLILEDKTP
-679 SYRIVDLG
+679 SYRVVDLS

-698 WHKCIGGYS
+698 WHKCVGGYS

-727 RLSAGTRAAK
+727 SVAANTHNAK
-737 TIDEFQDGIKNI
+737 TIQEFQSGIKDI
-749 PVLSALNTK
+749 QVLSALNTK
-758 YFILGAEMPPV
+758 YFILGADMPPV

-774 YGPAWFV
+774 FGPAWLV
-781 DSFVPAETPDE
+781 DSFVPAGTPDE

-802 RRTAVIGSDFAEA
+802 RHTAVIGADFADA
-815 RAGFAKISEGNPTG
+815 RAGFVKNPAGNATDGISE
-829 GSSDGSVDGSVNVSA
+829 
-844 GITSADFIWMT
+844 ISADDPAERTAEGTAVGLVNSQATDFIQMT

-863 YHYSASAARTA
+863 YHYSAATARTA

-880 YPDGWVATVD
+880 YPDGWTATVD
-890 GAPLEIFRA
+890 GAPLDLFRA
-899 NWIFRAANLPAGDH
+899 NWIFRAANLPAGEHD
-913 EIVMRFDP
+913 IVMRFEP
-921 KAYSVGEK
+921 KIYTVSEK
-929 VSRASSLAL
+929 ASRASSLAL
-938 FILLALSLAGL
+938 FVLLALSLAGIFL
-949 FGTRRSA
+949 SGKEVIRS

>member
-1 MDKILMKKIGIYAGI
+1 MDKTLMKKIGIYAGI
-16 VLLFLALAYGF
+16 VLLFLVLAYGF

-35 IVNQSDITGYRSMS
+35 VVNQSDITGYRSMS
-49 QEAVTW
+49 QEAVAW
-55 NNAHPDDPTYWT
+55 NNAHPDDQTHWT

-77 SFDPSSDGDW
+77 SFMPSSDGDW
-87 TQSLYNLLMKG
+87 TQSLYNLLLKG

-130 VAITYCSYNFQII
+130 VAVTYCSYNFQII

-150 MQAIAFLPWALAAVI
+150 MQAIAFLPWVLAAVI
-165 FTYRSALGRLVSYAE
+165 FTYRSALRPWLCSALRQAQEPDKQVAE
-180 PRPGSAPE
+180 PL
-188 PVEGPNQ
+188 
-195 SVDGGSPTFE
+195 E

-245 MIVIYALYVFL
+245 MIVIYALYLFL

-261 KPCHFGKLSDRC
+261 KTGHFGERSDR
-273 AESSVRTVV
+273 R
-282 EPVVRQG
+282 G
-289 SPTIE
+289 
-294 TTTDKRTAGPS
+294 
-305 YRKTAFGR
+305 AFGR

-322 VVGLAGIGTNA
+322 VIGLVGIGTNT

-342 TKYTM
+342 TQHTM

-357 GGEINSDGL
+357 GGEINNSGL

-379 ELPNLMIPNFNGGSS
+379 ELPNMMIPNFNGGSS
-394 AGSINPDKSEV
+394 AGSVNPDKSEV
-405 VKLFKQ
+405 VKLFRQ
-411 AGQGNPKEI
+411 AGQGNANEI

-439 MGAITVFLFV
+439 MGAITIFLFV

-464 AATLVAVFLS
+464 AATLVAVFLA
-474 LGNHMMWFTKLFFDY
+474 LGSHMMWFTKLFFDY

-513 GFVTLDRI
+513 GFITLDRI
-521 LKREY
+521 LRQEY
-526 SKKEFL
+526 SRKEFL
-532 KAGWIALA
+532 NAGWIALA

-550 IIPSIAGSFSGR
+550 LIPSIAGSFSGR

-571 VDALKADRKHLLS
+571 VDALKADRKHILS
-584 SDALWSMI
+584 TDALWSMV
-592 LIVITFGLILWAYSV
+592 LIVVTFGLILWAYSV

-619 HIGGA
+619 YIGTA
-624 RRMEAMIGI
+624 RRMQAMVGI

-655 TPRQFNNQFTARPVD
+655 TPRQFNNQFSARQVD
-670 KLILEDKSP
+670 KLILEDKAP
-679 SYRIVDLG
+679 SYRVVDLS

-698 WHKCIGGYS
+698 WHKCVGGYS

-727 RLSAGTRAAK
+727 SVAANTHNAK
-737 TIDEFQDGIKNI
+737 TIQEFQSGIKDI
-749 PVLSALNTK
+749 QVLSALNTK
-758 YFILGAEMPPV
+758 YFILGADMPPV

-774 YGPAWFV
+774 FGPAWLV
-781 DSFVPAETPDE
+781 DSFVPAGTPDE

-802 RRTAVIGSDFAEA
+802 RHTAVIGADFADA
-815 RAGFAKISEGNPTG
+815 RAGFVKNPAGNATDGISEISADDPAERTAEGTAVG
-829 GSSDGSVDGSVNVSA
+829 LVNSQA
-844 GITSADFIWMT
+844 ADFIQMT

-863 YHYSASAARTA
+863 YHYSAASARTA

-880 YPDGWVATVD
+880 YPDGWTATVD
-890 GAPLEIFRA
+890 GAPLDLFRA

-913 EIVMRFDP
+913 DIVMRYEP
-921 KAYSVGEK
+921 KIYTVSEK
-929 VSRASSLAL
+929 ASRASSLAL
-938 FILLALSLAGL
+938 FVLLALSLAGIFL
-949 FGTRRSA
+949 SGKEVIRS

>member
-1 MDKILMKKIGIYAGI
+1 MDKTLMKKIGIYAGI
-16 VLLFLALAYGF
+16 VLLFLVLAYGF

-35 IVNQSDITGYRSMS
+35 VVNQSDITGYRSMS
-49 QEAVTW
+49 QEAVAW
-55 NNAHPDDPTYWT
+55 NNAHPDDPTHWT

-77 SFDPSSDGDW
+77 SFMPSSDGDW
-87 TQSLYNLLMKG
+87 TQSLYNLLLKG

-130 VAITYCSYNFQII
+130 VAVTYCSYNFQII

-150 MQAIAFLPWALAAVI
+150 MQAIAFLPWVLAAVI
-165 FTYRSALGRLVSYAE
+165 FTYRSALRPWLCSALRQAQE
-180 PRPGSAPE
+180 PDKQVAE
-188 PVEGPNQ
+188 PVE
-195 SVDGGSPTFE
+195 TT

-218 LGAVLFGFALSFQI
+218 LGAVLFGFSLSFQI

-245 MIVIYALYVFL
+245 MIVIYALYLFL

-261 KPCHFGKLSDRC
+261 KTGHFGERSDR
-273 AESSVRTVV
+273 R
-282 EPVVRQG
+282 G
-289 SPTIE
+289 
-294 TTTDKRTAGPS
+294 
-305 YRKTAFGR
+305 AFGR

-322 VVGLAGIGTNA
+322 VIGLVGIGTNT

-342 TKYTM
+342 TQHTM

-357 GGEINSDGL
+357 GGEINNSGL

-379 ELPNLMIPNFNGGSS
+379 ELPNMMIPNFNGGSS
-394 AGSINPDKSEV
+394 AGSVNPDKSEV
-405 VKLFKQ
+405 VKLFRQ
-411 AGQGNPKEI
+411 AGQGNANEI

-439 MGAITVFLFV
+439 MGAITIFLFV

-464 AATLVAVFLS
+464 AATLVAVFLA

-513 GFVTLDRI
+513 GFITLDRI
-521 LKREY
+521 LRQEY
-526 SKKEFL
+526 SRKEFL
-532 KAGWIALA
+532 NAGWIALA

-550 IIPSIAGSFSGR
+550 LIPSIAGSFSGR

-571 VDALKADRKHLLS
+571 VDALKADRKHILS
-584 SDALWSMI
+584 TDALWSMV
-592 LIVITFGLILWAYSV
+592 LIIVTFGLILWAYSV

-619 HIGGA
+619 YIGTA
-624 RRMEAMIGI
+624 RRMQAMVGI

-655 TPRQFNNQFTARPVD
+655 TPRQFNNQFSARQVD
-670 KLILEDKSP
+670 KLILEDKTP
-679 SYRIVDLG
+679 SYRVVDLS

-698 WHKCIGGYS
+698 WHKCVGGYS

-727 RLSAGTRAAK
+727 SVAANTHNAK
-737 TIDEFQDGIKNI
+737 TIQEFQSGIKDI
-749 PVLSALNTK
+749 QVLSALNTK
-758 YFILGAEMPPV
+758 YFILGADMPPV

-774 YGPAWFV
+774 FGPAWFV
-781 DSFVPAETPDE
+781 DSFVPAGTPDE

-802 RRTAVIGSDFAEA
+802 RHTAVIGADFAEA
-815 RAGFAKISEGNPTG
+815 RAGFANSTVG
-829 GSSDGSVDGSVNVSA
+829 GSADRLSDDSVDGSDGFSA
-844 GITSADFIWMT
+844 SATAADFIRMT

-863 YHYSASAARTA
+863 YHYSVSAARTA

-880 YPDGWVATVD
+880 YPDGWTATVD
-890 GAPLEIFRA
+890 GAPLDLFRA
-899 NWIFRAANLPAGDH
+899 NWIFRAANLPAGEHD
-913 EIVMRFDP
+913 IVMRYEP
-921 KAYSVGEK
+921 KIYTVSEK
-929 VSRASSLAL
+929 ASRASSVAL
-938 FILLALSLAGL
+938 FVLLALSLAGIFL
-949 FGTRRSA
+949 SGKEVIRS